1 VKLTQASLNN
11 RVAVAVGVLLVAI
24 FGYISLTKLPVQL
37 VPNVERPAIGVNT
50 SWRGAA
56 PEEIES
62 EIIEPQEK
70 VFQGL
75 PGLTQMSST
84 ASSGGAGIVLEFS
97 SDMDM
102 QRALVE
108 VINRLNQVPTYPVDA
123 TEPTINL
130 GAARFGG
137 SPIAWFTFNLLEGN
151 NKDIATYQDFVN
163 DNIVPRIEQIKGV
176 TGVRSFGGRPYEL
189 RITFDPFK
197 AATLGIDLTQFT
209 NLNSAFSNVSAGTK
223 DVGKRKYTIRYEGKY
238 DASNLAEM
246 ILQWRDGKPIYLRD
260 VAEIKMQMQDKS
272 GSITRNGIPAIM
284 LNVIP
289 EAGVNILDVM
299 NQLKSTIKEMQLGLL
314 KDNGLSVKQVYD
326 ETVYTKSSISMV
338 QNNLLLGMFLAIAIL
353 WFFLKRAIPALIV
366 AIAIP
371 ISLLA
376 SFIAMDILGRSLN
389 IISLAGL
396 AFATGMVLDAAIVV
410 LENIIRQR
418 EKGLKATAASL
429 IGTTQV
435 WAALLASTATTVA
448 IFLPIIFLKDESG
461 QLFADLAVTI
471 SVSIVVSLI
480 VAVTVLP
487 AAASKWIKDENFED
501 HHYHWWEGVAGF
513 ISKITNTKTKQISW
527 ILVLTI
533 VPMLIA
539 YLIVPPADYLPAGKR
554 NQSFGFLLPQPGLS
568 VESAQEDLV
577 DVIVA
582 RMQPYVDG
590 DKQPKVNS
598 YFLGLFGQGAF
609 FGVSAENPDEV
620 DQLLNIINQ
629 EVIKDLPDTFGF
641 TRRAS
646 IFRGIGGARQI
657 NVDLQGPDFERI
669 LDVGK
674 AAFGKIQQLIPA
686 AQVRPSPSL
695 EYGEPELRIKPNDRA
710 LAEAGWN
717 RGQLAGIIRSLGNG
731 NFVGE
736 YFNGTRRYNVI
747 MRNDTWLTPEEFK
760 DVPLYTA
767 SDEILALGDLASIT
781 RTAGPSQIARLER
794 LRTLTLQVTLPDEVP
809 LESGMDILQKELT
822 PMLKEMMPE
831 NSVVN
836 YRGTA
841 ESLTIALKSLTTSF
855 LLAIIIL
862 YLLISAMFQSFKDSL
877 LVIATIPM
885 ATVGGILAIR
895 IMNLAV
901 GQQMDLLTMIGF
913 IILLGLVVNNA
924 ILLVDR
930 ARMAQKDGMSR
941 DEAVK
946 NAVLLR
952 IRPILMSTLTSI
964 FGMLPLLLIPG
975 SGTELYRGL
984 AAVIVGGMF
993 LSTLFTL
1000 ILLPSLLKLFS
1011 NGKNLNKSND
1021 DNGNDLNRIEINKVE
1036 NLQYETQ

>member
-1 VKLTQASLNN
+1 MQLTQASLKN
-11 RVAVAVGVLLVAI
+11 RVAVAVAVLLIAI
-24 FGYISLTKLPVQL
+24 FGYISLTKLPIQL
-37 VPNVERPAIGVNT
+37 APNVERPAIGIST

-56 PEEIES
+56 PQEIES
-62 EIIEPQEK
+62 EILEPQEK

-75 PGLTQMSST
+75 PGLTQM
-84 ASSGGAGIVLEFS
+84 ASSANSGSGSITLEFV

-108 VINRLNQVPTYPVDA
+108 VINRLNQVPAYPVDA
-123 TEPTINL
+123 TEPTVNL
-130 GAARFGG
+130 GAKRFGG
-137 SPIAWFTFNLLEGN
+137 NPIAWFSFTPLAN
-151 NKDIATYQDFVN
+151 NSKDIATYQDFIA
-163 DNIVPRIEQIKGV
+163 DNVVPKVEQINGV
-176 TGVRSFGGRPYEL
+176 TAVNAFGGRPYEL
-189 RITFDPFK
+189 RITFDPFR
-197 AATLGIDLTQFT
+197 AAALGVDLTSFA
-209 NLNSAFSNVSAGTK
+209 NLNGAFRNVSAGSK

-238 DASNLAEM
+238 QPSDLANM

-260 VAEIKMQMQDKS
+260 VAEIKLQMMDVM
-272 GSITRNGIPAIM
+272 GSITQNGSAALVM
-284 LNVIP
+284 NVIP
-289 EAGVNILDVM
+289 ESGVNVLDVM
-299 NQLKSTIKEMQLGLL
+299 TKLKVTIAELKEGLL
-314 KDNGLSVKQVYD
+314 KDNGLKIEQLYD
-326 ETVYTKSSISMV
+326 ETIYTKSSISMV
-338 QNNLLLGMFLAIAIL
+338 QNNLLLGMFLAIAVL

-366 AIAIP
+366 ALAIP
-371 ISLLA
+371 ICLLA

-471 SVSIVVSLI
+471 SVSIIVSLI

-487 AAASKWIKDENFED
+487 AAASKWIKDDRFHD
-501 HHYHWWEGVAGF
+501 AHYHWWESVADY
-513 ISKITNTKTKQISW
+513 ISSITNSKKKQVSW
-527 ILVLTI
+527 VLILTL
-533 VPMLIA
+533 VPMLVA
-539 YLIVPPADYLPAGKR
+539 YSIIPPADYLPSGKR

-568 VESAQEDLV
+568 VKSAREDLV
-577 DVIVA
+577 NVIKE

-590 DKQPKVNS
+590 TKQPKVKN

-609 FGVSAENPDEV
+609 LGVRAENTDEV
-620 DQLLNIINQ
+620 DQLLGIING
-629 EVIKDLPDTFGF
+629 EVLQNLPDTFGF
-641 TRRAS
+641 ARRAS

-657 NVDLQGPDFERI
+657 NVDLQGGDYEKL

-674 AAFGKIQQLIPA
+674 AAFGKISQLIPK
-686 AQVRPSPSL
+686 AQIRPSPSL
-695 EYGEPELRIKPNDRA
+695 EYGQPELQLKPNDRA
-710 LAEAGWN
+710 LAEAGWT
-717 RGQLAGIIRSLGNG
+717 RSQLSGIVRSLGSG

-736 YFNGTRRYNVI
+736 YFNGSRRYNVI
-747 MRNDTWLTPEEFK
+747 LRNDEWLTPEELAH
-760 DVPLYTA
+760 VPLYTA
-767 SDEILALGDLASIT
+767 SGEILALGDLASIK
-781 RTAGPSQIARLER
+781 RTAGPSQIQRLER
-794 LRTLTLQVTLPDEVP
+794 LRTLTLQVTLPDDVA
-809 LESGMDILQKELT
+809 LEDGMNILQKELT
-822 PMLKEMMPE
+822 PMLKQMMPE
-831 NSVVN
+831 NSMIN

-841 ESLTIALKSLTTSF
+841 ESLTIALKSLTQSF
-855 LLAIIIL
+855 LLAIVIL

-877 LVIATIPM
+877 LVITTIPM
-885 ATVGGILAIR
+885 ATVGGILSIR
-895 IMNLAV
+895 IMEYYF
-901 GQQMDLLTMIGF
+901 GQKMDLLTMIGF

-930 ARMAQKDGMSR
+930 ARMAMKDGMAIN
-941 DEAVK
+941 DAVR

-984 AAVIVGGMF
+984 AGVIVGGMF
-993 LSTLFTL
+993 LSTIFTL

-1011 NGKNLNKSND
+1011 TEQNFMEQNNA
-1021 DNGNDLNRIEINKVE
+1021 
-1036 NLQYETQ
+1036 

>member
-1 VKLTQASLNN
+1 MQLTQASLKN
-11 RVAVAVGVLLVAI
+11 RVAVAVAVLLVAI
-24 FGYISLTKLPVQL
+24 FGYLSLVRLPIQL
-37 VPNVERPAIGVNT
+37 APNVERPAIGIST
-50 SWRGAA
+50 AWRGAA
-56 PEEIES
+56 PEEMES
-62 EIIEPQEK
+62 EILEPQEK

-75 PGLTQMSST
+75 PGLTQMSSS
-84 ASSGGAGIVLEFS
+84 ASSGSSNITLEFA

-108 VINRLNQVPTYPVDA
+108 VINRLNQVPSYPVDA
-123 TEPTINL
+123 TEPRVNL
-130 GAARFGG
+130 GASRFGG
-137 SPIAWFTFNLLEGN
+137 NPIAWFSFKLREDIDR
-151 NKDIATYQDFVN
+151 DIATYQDFVN
-163 DNIVPRIEQIKGV
+163 DNIVPRVEQIKGV
-176 TGVRSFGGRPYEL
+176 TAVSSFGGRPYEL

-197 AATLGIDLTQFT
+197 AATLGIDLTQFSD
-209 NLNSAFSNVSAGTK
+209 LGNSFRNVSAGSK

-238 DASNLAEM
+238 DASDLMDM
-246 ILQWRDGKPIYLRD
+246 ILQWRDGKPIYLKD
-260 VAEIKMQMQDKS
+260 VADVKMQMQDIT
-272 GSITRNGIPAIM
+272 GSITQNGESALV

-289 EAGVNILDVM
+289 EAGVNVLDVM
-299 NQLKSTIKEMQLGLL
+299 TELKATMKELEGGLL
-314 KDNGLSVKQVYD
+314 KDNGLVLRQLYD

-338 QNNLLLGMFLAIAIL
+338 QNNLLLGMFLAIVVL
-353 WFFLKRAIPALIV
+353 WYFLKRTIPALIV
-366 AIAIP
+366 ALAIP
-371 ISLLA
+371 ICLLA
-376 SFIAMDILGRSLN
+376 SFIAMEILGRSLN

-418 EKGLKATAASL
+418 EKGLKASAASL

-435 WAALLASTATTVA
+435 WAALMASTATTVA

-487 AAASKWIKDENFED
+487 AAASKWIKDDSFED
-501 HHYHWWEGVAGF
+501 HHYHWWEAVSSF
-513 ISKITNTKTKQISW
+513 ISRITNTRTKQVSW
-527 ILVLTI
+527 ILTLTI
-533 VPMLIA
+533 IPMLVA
-539 YLIVPPADYLPAGKR
+539 WLIIPPADYLPAGKR
-554 NQSFGFLLPQPGLS
+554 TQSFGFLLPQPGLS
-568 VESAQEDLV
+568 AASAKEDLV
-577 DVIVA
+577 EVIKE

-590 DKQPKVNS
+590 DKQPKVKN

-609 FGVSAENPDEV
+609 FGVQAENADEV
-620 DQLLNIINQ
+620 DELLGIVNSQVLTN
-629 EVIKDLPDTFGF
+629 LPDTFGF
-641 TRRAS
+641 ARRAS
-646 IFRGIGGARQI
+646 VFRGVGGARQI
-657 NVDLQGPDFERI
+657 NVDLQGGDFEK
-669 LDVGK
+669 LLEVGK
-674 AAFGKIQQLIPA
+674 AAFGKIREIIPK

-695 EYGEPELRIKPNDRA
+695 EYGEPELRLKPNDRA
-710 LAEAGWN
+710 LAEAGWS
-717 RGQLAGIIRSLGNG
+717 RGELSGVIRSLGNG

-736 YFNGTRRYNVI
+736 YFNGTRRFNVI
-747 MRNDTWLTPEEFK
+747 LRSDAWITPEELQN
-760 DVPLYTA
+760 VPLYTA
-767 SDEILALGDLASIT
+767 SNEILALGDLAEIT
-781 RTAGPSQIARLER
+781 RTAGPSQINRLDR
-794 LRTLTLQVTLPDEVP
+794 LRTLTLRVTLPDDVA
-809 LESGMDILQKELT
+809 LEEGMNLLDKELT
-822 PMLKEMMPE
+822 PMLKSMLPAD
-831 NSVVN
+831 SVIN

-841 ESLTIALKSLTTSF
+841 ESLTIALKSLTDSF

-877 LVIATIPM
+877 LVITTIPM
-885 ATVGGILAIR
+885 ATVGGILGIR
-895 IMNLAV
+895 IMDMAV

-930 ARMAQKDGMSR
+930 ARKAQADGMSR

-1011 NGKNLNKSND
+1011 NEVAAE
-1021 DNGNDLNRIEINKVE
+1021 NDLTTKDLTDMELKNV
-1036 NLQYETQ
+1036 

>member
-1 VKLTQASLNN
+1 MQLTQASLKN
-11 RVAVAVGVLLVAI
+11 RVAVAVAVLLIAI
-24 FGYISLTKLPVQL
+24 FGYISLTKLPIQL
-37 VPNVERPAIGVNT
+37 APNVERPAIGISTN
-50 SWRGAA
+50 WRGAA
-56 PEEIES
+56 PQEIES
-62 EIIEPQEK
+62 EILEPQEK

-75 PGLTQMSST
+75 PGLTQM
-84 ASSGGAGIVLEFS
+84 ASSANSGSGSITLEFV

-108 VINRLNQVPTYPVDA
+108 VINRLNQVPAYPVDA
-123 TEPTINL
+123 TEPTVNL
-130 GAARFGG
+130 GAKRFGG
-137 SPIAWFTFNLLEGN
+137 NPIAWFSFTPLAN
-151 NKDIATYQDFVN
+151 NTKDIATYQDFIA
-163 DNIVPRIEQIKGV
+163 DNVVPKIEQINGV
-176 TGVRSFGGRPYEL
+176 TAVNAFGGRPYEL

-197 AATLGIDLTQFT
+197 AATLGLDLTSFA
-209 NLNSAFSNVSAGTK
+209 NLNGAFRNVSAGTK

-238 DASNLAEM
+238 NPDDLADM

-260 VAEIKMQMQDKS
+260 VAEIKLQMMDVM
-272 GSITRNGIPAIM
+272 GSITQSGSAALVM
-284 LNVIP
+284 NVIP
-289 EAGVNILDVM
+289 ESGVNVLDVM
-299 NQLKSTIKEMQLGLL
+299 TKLKATIAELKDGLL
-314 KDNGLSVKQVYD
+314 KDNGLNIAQLYD
-326 ETVYTKSSISMV
+326 ETIYTKSSISMV
-338 QNNLLLGMFLAIAIL
+338 QNNLLLGMFLAIAVL

-366 AIAIP
+366 ALAIP
-371 ISLLA
+371 ICLLA
-376 SFIAMDILGRSLN
+376 SFIAMEILGRSLN

-410 LENIIRQR
+410 LENIVRQR

-471 SVSIVVSLI
+471 SVSIIVSLL

-487 AAASKWIKDENFED
+487 AAASKWIKEDNFD
-501 HHYHWWEGVAGF
+501 DVHYHWWQSVANF
-513 ISKITNTKTKQISW
+513 ISKITNTRSKQISW
-527 ILVLTI
+527 ILALT
-533 VPMLIA
+533 LIPTVVA
-539 YLIVPPADYLPAGKR
+539 YSIIPPADYLPSGKR

-568 VESAQEDLV
+568 VKSAQEDLV
-577 DVIVA
+577 NVIKE

-590 DKQPKVNS
+590 TKQPKVKN

-609 FGVSAENPDEV
+609 LGVRAENTDEV
-620 DQLLNIINQ
+620 DELLKIVNSQILQN
-629 EVIKDLPDTFGF
+629 LPDTFGF
-641 TRRAS
+641 ARRAS

-657 NVDLQGPDFERI
+657 NVDLQGGDYEKL

-674 AAFGKIQQLIPA
+674 AAFGKISQLIPK
-686 AQVRPSPSL
+686 AQIRPSPSL
-695 EYGEPELRIKPNDRA
+695 EYGQPELQLKPNDRA
-710 LAEAGWN
+710 LAQAGWT
-717 RGQLAGIIRSLGNG
+717 RADLSGIVRSLGNG

-747 MRNDTWLTPEEFK
+747 LRNDKWLTPEEFAN
-760 DVPLYTA
+760 VPLYTA
-767 SDEILALGDLASIT
+767 SGEILALGDLATIK
-781 RTAGPSQIARLER
+781 RTAGPSQIQRLER
-794 LRTLTLQVTLPDEVP
+794 LRTLTLQVTLPDDVA
-809 LESGMDILQKELT
+809 LEQGMNILQQELT

-831 NSVVN
+831 NSLIN

-841 ESLTIALKSLTTSF
+841 ESLTIALKSLTQSF
-855 LLAIIIL
+855 LLAIVIL

-885 ATVGGILAIR
+885 ATVGGVVAIR
-895 IMNLAV
+895 IMDLAV

-930 ARMAQKDGMSR
+930 ARMAVKDGMAIA
-941 DEAVK
+941 DAVK

-952 IRPILMSTLTSI
+952 IRPILMSTMTSI

-984 AAVIVGGMF
+984 AGVIVGGML
-993 LSTLFTL
+993 LSTVFTL

-1011 NGKNLNKSND
+1011 TEQNLMRKID
-1021 DNGNDLNRIEINKVE
+1021 A
-1036 NLQYETQ
+1036 

>member
-1 VKLTQASLNN
+1 MQLTQASLKN
-11 RVAVAVGVLLVAI
+11 RVAVAVAVLLIAI
-24 FGYISLTKLPVQL
+24 FGYISLTKLPIQL
-37 VPNVERPAIGVNT
+37 APNVERPAIGISTN
-50 SWRGAA
+50 WRGAA
-56 PEEIES
+56 PQEIES
-62 EIIEPQEK
+62 EILEPQEK

-75 PGLTQMSST
+75 PGLTQM
-84 ASSGGAGIVLEFS
+84 ASSANSGSGSITLEFV

-108 VINRLNQVPTYPVDA
+108 VINRLNQVPAYPVDA
-123 TEPTINL
+123 TEPTVNL
-130 GAARFGG
+130 GAKRFGG
-137 SPIAWFTFNLLEGN
+137 NPIAWFSFTPLAN
-151 NKDIATYQDFVN
+151 NTKDIATYQDFIA
-163 DNIVPRIEQIKGV
+163 DNVVPKIEQINGV
-176 TGVRSFGGRPYEL
+176 TAVNAFGGRPYEL

-197 AATLGIDLTQFT
+197 AATLGLDLTSFA
-209 NLNSAFSNVSAGTK
+209 NLNGAFRNVSAGTK

-238 DASNLAEM
+238 NPDDLADM
-246 ILQWRDGKPIYLRD
+246 ILQWRDGRPIYLRD
-260 VAEIKMQMQDKS
+260 VAEIKLQMMDVM
-272 GSITRNGIPAIM
+272 GSITQSGSAALVM
-284 LNVIP
+284 NVIP
-289 EAGVNILDVM
+289 ESGVNVLDVM
-299 NQLKSTIKEMQLGLL
+299 TKLKATIAELKDGLL
-314 KDNGLSVKQVYD
+314 KDNGLNIAQLYD
-326 ETVYTKSSISMV
+326 ETIYTKSSISMV
-338 QNNLLLGMFLAIAIL
+338 QNNLLLGMFLAIAVL

-366 AIAIP
+366 ALAIP
-371 ISLLA
+371 ICLLA
-376 SFIAMDILGRSLN
+376 SFIAMEILGRSLN

-410 LENIIRQR
+410 LENIVRQR

-471 SVSIVVSLI
+471 SVSIIVSLL

-487 AAASKWIKDENFED
+487 AAASKWIKEDNFD
-501 HHYHWWEGVAGF
+501 DVHYHWWQSVADF
-513 ISKITNTKTKQISW
+513 ISKITNTRSKQISW
-527 ILVLTI
+527 ILALT
-533 VPMLIA
+533 LIPTVVA
-539 YLIVPPADYLPAGKR
+539 YSIIPPADYLPSGKR

-568 VESAQEDLV
+568 VKSAQEDLV
-577 DVIVA
+577 NVIKE

-590 DKQPKVNS
+590 TKQPKVKN

-609 FGVSAENPDEV
+609 LGVRAENTDEV
-620 DQLLNIINQ
+620 DELLKIVNSQILQN
-629 EVIKDLPDTFGF
+629 LPDTFGF
-641 TRRAS
+641 ARRAS

-657 NVDLQGPDFERI
+657 NVDLQGGDYEKL

-674 AAFGKIQQLIPA
+674 AAFGKISQLIPK
-686 AQVRPSPSL
+686 AQIRPSPSL
-695 EYGEPELRIKPNDRA
+695 EYGQPELQLKPNDRA
-710 LAEAGWN
+710 LAQAGWT
-717 RGQLAGIIRSLGNG
+717 RADLSGIVRSLGNG

-747 MRNDTWLTPEEFK
+747 LRNDKWLTPEEFAN
-760 DVPLYTA
+760 VPLYTA
-767 SDEILALGDLASIT
+767 SGEILALGDLATIK
-781 RTAGPSQIARLER
+781 RTAGPSQIQRLER
-794 LRTLTLQVTLPDEVP
+794 LRTLTLQVTLPDDVA
-809 LESGMDILQKELT
+809 LEQGMNILQQELT

-831 NSVVN
+831 NSLIN

-841 ESLTIALKSLTTSF
+841 ESLTIALKSLTQSF
-855 LLAIIIL
+855 LLAIVIL

-885 ATVGGILAIR
+885 ATVGGVVAIR
-895 IMNLAV
+895 IMDLAV

-930 ARMAQKDGMSR
+930 ARMAVKDGMAIA
-941 DEAVK
+941 DAVK

-952 IRPILMSTLTSI
+952 IRPILMSTMTSI

-984 AAVIVGGMF
+984 AGVIVGGML
-993 LSTLFTL
+993 LSTVFTL

-1011 NGKNLNKSND
+1011 TEQNLMRKID
-1021 DNGNDLNRIEINKVE
+1021 A
-1036 NLQYETQ
+1036 

>member
-1 VKLTQASLNN
+1 MQLTQASLKN
-11 RVAVAVGVLLVAI
+11 RVAVAVAVLLVAI
-24 FGYISLTKLPVQL
+24 FGYISLTKLPIQL
-37 VPNVERPAIGVNT
+37 APNVERPAIGINT

-62 EIIEPQEK
+62 EILEPQEK

-84 ASSGGAGIVLEFS
+84 ASPGGAGIVLEFS

-108 VINRLNQVPTYPVDA
+108 VINRLNQVPAYPVDA
-123 TEPTINL
+123 TEPRVNL
-130 GAARFGG
+130 GAQRFGG
-137 SPIAWFTFNLLEGN
+137 SPIAWFTFNLMEGN
-151 NKDIATYQDFVN
+151 NKDIATYQDFVD
-163 DNIVPRIEQIKGV
+163 DNIVPKIEQINGV
-176 TGVRSFGGRPYEL
+176 TAVRSFGGRPYEL

-197 AATLGIDLTQFT
+197 AATLGVDITQFA
-209 NLNSAFSNVSAGTK
+209 NLNNAFRNVSAGTK

-238 DASNLAEM
+238 DATDLTDM

-260 VAEIKMQMQDKS
+260 VANVEMHMQDLS
-272 GSITRNGIPAIM
+272 GSIIRNGAPAIM

-299 NQLKSTIKEMQLGLL
+299 DQLKSTVEELKTGLL
-314 KDNGLSVKQVYD
+314 KDNGLTVRQVYD
-326 ETVYTKSSISMV
+326 ETIYTKSSISMV
-338 QNNLLLGMFLAIAIL
+338 KNNLLLGMFLAIVVL
-353 WFFLKRAIPALIV
+353 WYFLKRAIPALIV

-371 ISLLA
+371 VCLLT
-376 SFIAMDILGRSLN
+376 SFIAMEILGRSLN

-418 EKGLKATAASL
+418 EKGLKASAASL
-429 IGTTQV
+429 IGTSQV
-435 WAALLASTATTVA
+435 WGALLASTTTTVA

-487 AAASKWIKDENFED
+487 AAASKWIKEDSFED
-501 HHYHWWEGVAGF
+501 QHYHWWENVSDF
-513 ISKITNTKTKQISW
+513 ISKITSSKSKQITW
-527 ILVLTI
+527 ILLLTI
-533 VPMLIA
+533 VPMLVA
-539 YLIVPPADYLPAGKR
+539 YLIVPPADYLPSGKR

-568 VESAQEDLV
+568 AESAQKDLV
-577 DVIVA
+577 DVIKK
-582 RMQPYVDG
+582 RIQPYLDG
-590 DKQPKVNS
+590 DKQPKVRD

-609 FGVSAENPDEV
+609 FGVNAENPDEL
-620 DQLLNIINQ
+620 DQLIDIIQ
-629 EVIKDLPDTFGF
+629 SQVLADLPDTIGF
-641 TRRAS
+641 ISRAS
-646 IFRGIGGARQI
+646 IFRGVGGARQI

-674 AAFGKIQQLIPA
+674 AAFGKIQQLIPQA
-686 AQVRPSPSL
+686 RIRPSPSL
-695 EYGEPELRIKPNDRA
+695 EFGEPELRIKPNDRA
-710 LAEAGWN
+710 LAEAGWS
-717 RGQLAGIIRSLGNG
+717 RDQLSSIVRSLGNG

-747 MRNDTWLTPEEFK
+747 LRNDKWLTPEEFK

-767 SDEILALGDLASIT
+767 SGEILALGDLAEIT
-781 RTAGPSQIARLER
+781 RTAGPSQIARLDR
-794 LRTLTLQVTLPDEVP
+794 LRTLTLQVTLPDELA
-809 LESGMDILQKELT
+809 LETGMKVLEEGLA
-822 PMLKEMMPE
+822 PMLKEMMPD

-841 ESLTIALKSLTTSF
+841 ESLTIALKSLTNSF

-862 YLLISAMFQSFKDSL
+862 YLLISALFQSFKDSL
-877 LVIATIPM
+877 LVITTIPM
-885 ATVGGILAIR
+885 ATVGGIIAIR
-895 IMNLAV
+895 IMDLAI

-930 ARMAQKDGMSR
+930 ARMAVADGMNL
-941 DEAVK
+941 DDAVK

-984 AAVIVGGMF
+984 AGVIVGGM
-993 LSTLFTL
+993 LMSTLFTL

-1011 NGKNLNKSND
+1011 SD
-1021 DNGNDLNRIEINKVE
+1021 SSDM
-1036 NLQYETQ
+1036 ETT

>member
-1 VKLTQASLNN
+1 MQLTQASLSN

-24 FGYISLTKLPVQL
+24 FGYISLTKLPIQL
-37 VPNVERPAIGVNT
+37 APNVERPAIGIST

-62 EIIEPQEK
+62 EILEPQEK

-75 PGLTQMSST
+75 PGLTQMSSS
-84 ASSGGAGIVLEFS
+84 ASPGNANIVLEFS
-97 SDMDM
+97 ADMDM

-123 TEPTINL
+123 TEPRINL
-130 GAARFGG
+130 GASRFGG
-137 SPIAWFTFNLLEGN
+137 TPIAWFSFNLAQGN
-151 NKDIATYQDFVN
+151 NQDIATYQDFIN
-163 DNIVPRIEQIKGV
+163 DNVVPKIEQIKGV
-176 TGVRSFGGRPYEL
+176 TKVSAFGGRPHEL

-197 AATLGIDLTQFT
+197 AATLGLDLTQFA
-209 NLNSAFSNVSAGTK
+209 NLNNAFRNVSAGTK

-238 DASNLAEM
+238 DASNLADM

-260 VAEIKMQMQDKS
+260 VAEIKLQMQDVT
-272 GSITRNGIPAIM
+272 GSITRNGRPGLAM
-284 LNVIP
+284 NVIP
-289 EAGVNILDVM
+289 EAGVNVLDVM
-299 NQLKSTIKEMQLGLL
+299 ELLKSTIKDLDEGLL
-314 KDNGLSVKQVYD
+314 KDNGLTIQQIYD
-326 ETVYTKSSISMV
+326 ETVYTQSSISMV
-338 QNNLLLGMFLAIAIL
+338 KNNLLLGMFLAIGIL
-353 WFFLKRAIPALIV
+353 WFFLKRPIPAFIV

-371 ISLLA
+371 ICLLA
-376 SFIAMDILGRSLN
+376 SFIAMEILGRSLN

-418 EKGLKATAASL
+418 EKGLKSTAASL
-429 IGTTQV
+429 VGTTQV
-435 WAALLASTATTVA
+435 WGALLASTATTVA

-487 AAASKWIKDENFED
+487 AAASKWIKEDSFED
-501 HHYHWWEGVAGF
+501 HHYHWWESVAEF
-513 ISKITNTKTKQISW
+513 ISKITNTRTKQISW
-527 ILVLTI
+527 ILTLTI
-533 VPMLIA
+533 VPLLVA
-539 YLIVPPADYLPAGKR
+539 YSIVPPADYLPSGKR

-577 DVIVA
+577 DVIKK

-590 DKQPKVNS
+590 EKQPKVEN

-609 FGVSAENPDEV
+609 FGVNADDPDEV
-620 DQLLNIINQ
+620 DELLQIINSK
-629 EVIKDLPDTFGF
+629 ILKDLPDTFGF
-641 TRRAS
+641 ARRAS

-657 NVDLQGPDFERI
+657 NVDLQGGDFERI
-669 LDVGK
+669 LEVGK
-674 AAFGKIQQLIPA
+674 AAFGKIQQLIPN

-695 EYGEPELRIKPNDRA
+695 EYGEPELRLKPNDRA
-710 LAEAGWN
+710 LAEAGWT
-717 RGQLAGIIRSLGNG
+717 RSQLSGIVRSLGNG

-736 YFNGTRRYNVI
+736 YFNGTRRFNVI
-747 MRNDTWLTPEEFK
+747 LRNDKWLTPEDFR
-760 DVPLYTA
+760 DVPLYAA
-767 SDEILALGDLASIT
+767 SGEIMALGDLASIT
-781 RTAGPSQIARLER
+781 RTAGPSQIARLDR
-794 LRTLTLQVTLPDEVP
+794 LRTLTLQVSLPDEVP
-809 LESGMDILQKELT
+809 LESAMQLLKDELS
-822 PMLKEMMPE
+822 PMLKSMMPE
-831 NSVVN
+831 NSMVN

-841 ESLTIALKSLTTSF
+841 ESLTIALKSLTNSF

-862 YLLISAMFQSFKDSL
+862 YLLISALFQSFRDSL
-877 LVIATIPM
+877 LVITTIPM
-885 ATVGGILAIR
+885 ATVGGVLAIR
-895 IMNLAV
+895 LMDMAV

-930 ARMAQKDGMSR
+930 ARMAQADGLNR

-964 FGMLPLLLIPG
+964 FGMLPLLIIPG

-984 AAVIVGGMF
+984 AAVIVGGML

-1011 NGKNLNKSND
+1011 RDSKHT
-1021 DNGNDLNRIEINKVE
+1021 DLE
-1036 NLQYETQ
+1036 NVQT

>member
-1 VKLTQASLNN
+1 MQLTQASLKN
-11 RVAVAVGVLLVAI
+11 RVAVAVAVLLVAI
-24 FGYISLTKLPVQL
+24 FGYLSLVRLPIQL
-37 VPNVERPAIGVNT
+37 APNVERPAIGIST
-50 SWRGAA
+50 AWRGAA
-56 PEEIES
+56 PEEMES
-62 EIIEPQEK
+62 EILEPQEK

-75 PGLTQMSST
+75 PGLTQMSSS
-84 ASSGGAGIVLEFS
+84 ASSGSSNITLEFA

-108 VINRLNQVPTYPVDA
+108 VINRLNQVPSYPVDA
-123 TEPTINL
+123 TEPRVNL
-130 GAARFGG
+130 GASRFGG
-137 SPIAWFTFNLLEGN
+137 NPIAWFSFKLREDIDR
-151 NKDIATYQDFVN
+151 DIATYQDFVN
-163 DNIVPRIEQIKGV
+163 DNIVPRVEQIKGV
-176 TGVRSFGGRPYEL
+176 TAVSSFGGRPYEL

-197 AATLGIDLTQFT
+197 AATLGIDLTQFSD
-209 NLNSAFSNVSAGTK
+209 LGNSFRNVSAGSK

-238 DASNLAEM
+238 DASDLMDM
-246 ILQWRDGKPIYLRD
+246 ILQWRDGKPIYLKD
-260 VAEIKMQMQDKS
+260 VADVKMQMQDIT
-272 GSITRNGIPAIM
+272 GSITQNGESALV

-289 EAGVNILDVM
+289 EAGVNVLDVM
-299 NQLKSTIKEMQLGLL
+299 TELKATMKELEGGLL
-314 KDNGLSVKQVYD
+314 KDNGLVLRQLYD

-338 QNNLLLGMFLAIAIL
+338 QNNLLLGMFLAIVVL
-353 WFFLKRAIPALIV
+353 WYFLKRTIPALIV
-366 AIAIP
+366 ALAIP
-371 ISLLA
+371 ICLLA
-376 SFIAMDILGRSLN
+376 SFIAMEILGRSLN

-418 EKGLKATAASL
+418 EKGLKASAASL

-435 WAALLASTATTVA
+435 WAALMASTATTVA

-487 AAASKWIKDENFED
+487 AAASKWIKDDSFED
-501 HHYHWWEGVAGF
+501 HHYHWWEAVSSF
-513 ISKITNTKTKQISW
+513 ISRITNTRTKQVSW
-527 ILVLTI
+527 ILTLTI
-533 VPMLIA
+533 IPMLVA
-539 YLIVPPADYLPAGKR
+539 WLIIPPADYLPAGKR
-554 NQSFGFLLPQPGLS
+554 TQSFGFLLPQPGLS
-568 VESAQEDLV
+568 AASAKEDLV
-577 DVIVA
+577 EVIKE

-590 DKQPKVNS
+590 DKQPKVKN

-609 FGVSAENPDEV
+609 FGVQAENADEV
-620 DQLLNIINQ
+620 DELLGIVNSQVLTN
-629 EVIKDLPDTFGF
+629 LPDTFGF
-641 TRRAS
+641 ARRAS
-646 IFRGIGGARQI
+646 VFRGVGGARQI
-657 NVDLQGPDFERI
+657 NVDLQGGDFEK
-669 LDVGK
+669 LLEVGK
-674 AAFGKIQQLIPA
+674 AAFGKIREIIPK

-695 EYGEPELRIKPNDRA
+695 EYGEPELRLKPNDRA
-710 LAEAGWN
+710 LAEAGWS
-717 RGQLAGIIRSLGNG
+717 RGELSGGIRSLGNG

-736 YFNGTRRYNVI
+736 YFNGTRRFNVI
-747 MRNDTWLTPEEFK
+747 LRSDAWITPEELQN
-760 DVPLYTA
+760 VPLYTA
-767 SDEILALGDLASIT
+767 SNEILALGDLAEIT
-781 RTAGPSQIARLER
+781 RTAGPSQINRLDR
-794 LRTLTLQVTLPDEVP
+794 LRTLTLRVTLPDDVA
-809 LESGMDILQKELT
+809 LEEGMNLLDKELT
-822 PMLKEMMPE
+822 PMLKSMLPAD
-831 NSVVN
+831 SVIN

-841 ESLTIALKSLTTSF
+841 ESLTIALKSLTDSF

-877 LVIATIPM
+877 LVITTIPM
-885 ATVGGILAIR
+885 ATVGGILGIR
-895 IMNLAV
+895 IMDMAV

-930 ARMAQKDGMSR
+930 ARKAQADGMSR

-1011 NGKNLNKSND
+1011 NEVAAE
-1021 DNGNDLNRIEINKVE
+1021 NDLTTKDLTDMELKNV
-1036 NLQYETQ
+1036 

>member
-1 VKLTQASLNN
+1 MKLTQASLKN

-24 FGYISLTKLPVQL
+24 FGYISLTKLPIQL
-37 VPNVERPAIGVNT
+37 APNVERPAIGVNT

-62 EIIEPQEK
+62 EILEPQEK

-84 ASSGGAGIVLEFS
+84 ASPGGAAIVLEFA

-108 VINRLNQVPTYPVDA
+108 VINRLNQVPAYPVDA
-123 TEPTINL
+123 TEPRVNL
-130 GAARFGG
+130 GASRFGG
-137 SPIAWFTFNLLEGN
+137 NPIAWFSFNLLPGN
-151 NKDIATYQDFVN
+151 SRDIATYQDFIN
-163 DNIVPRIEQIKGV
+163 DNVVPKVEQIKGV
-176 TGVRSFGGRPYEL
+176 TAVRSFGGRPYEL

-197 AATLGIDLTQFT
+197 AATLGVDLTQFA
-209 NLNSAFSNVSAGTK
+209 NLSSAFRNVSAGNK

-238 DASNLAEM
+238 DASDLSDM

-260 VAEIKMQMQDKS
+260 VANIQMQMQDIA
-272 GSITRNGIPAIM
+272 GSITQNGKSAIVM
-284 LNVIP
+284 NVIP
-289 EAGVNILDVM
+289 EAGVNVLDVM
-299 NQLKSTIKEMQLGLL
+299 NQLKATVKQMEQGLL
-314 KDNGLSVKQVYD
+314 KDNGLGIKQLYD
-326 ETVYTKSSISMV
+326 ETIYTKSSISMV
-338 QNNLLLGMFLAIAIL
+338 QNNLLLGMFLAIVIL

-371 ISLLA
+371 ICLLA
-376 SFIAMDILGRSLN
+376 SFIAMEILGRSLN

-487 AAASKWIKDENFED
+487 AAASKWIKDEKFDD
-501 HHYHWWEGVAGF
+501 HHYHWWENVAGF
-513 ISKITNTKTKQISW
+513 ISNITNTRKKQISW
-527 ILVLTI
+527 ILILTL
-533 VPMLIA
+533 VPILLA
-539 YLIVPPADYLPAGKR
+539 YSIIPPADYLPAGKR

-568 VESAQEDLV
+568 VKSAREDLV
-577 DVIVA
+577 NVIKE
-582 RMQPYVDG
+582 RLQPYVDG
-590 DKQPKVNS
+590 DKQPQVRN

-609 FGVSAENPDEV
+609 LGVRAINADEV
-620 DQLLNIINQ
+620 DRLLEIVNG
-629 EVIKDLPDTFGF
+629 EVLKDLPDTFGF
-641 TRRAS
+641 ARRAS

-657 NVDLQGPDFERI
+657 NVDLQGVDFEKI

-674 AAFGKIQQLIPA
+674 AAFGKIQQLIPK

-695 EYGEPELRIKPNDRA
+695 EYGEPELRLKPNDRA

-717 RGQLAGIIRSLGNG
+717 RGQLSSIIRSLGNG

-736 YFNGTRRYNVI
+736 YFNGTRRYNVVL
-747 MRNDTWLTPEEFK
+747 RNDDWLTPEQFK

-767 SDEILALGDLASIT
+767 SGEILALGDLTSIE
-781 RTAGPSQIARLER
+781 RTAGPSQIARLDR
-794 LRTLTLQVTLPDEVP
+794 LRTLTLQVTLPDDVP
-809 LESGMDILQKELT
+809 LEAGMNLLQKELT
-822 PMLKEMMPE
+822 PMLNEMMPE
-831 NSVVN
+831 NSMIN

-841 ESLTIALKSLTTSF
+841 ESLTIALKSLTNSF

-895 IMNLAV
+895 LMDMVV

-930 ARMAQKDGMSR
+930 ARMARADGMSR
-941 DEAVK
+941 EAAVK

-1000 ILLPSLLKLFS
+1000 ILLPSLLKLFTNDTIELEGIEFQNS
-1011 NGKNLNKSND
+1011 NKLNQAKQNKENY
-1021 DNGNDLNRIEINKVE
+1021 DNV
-1036 NLQYETQ
+1036 

>member
-1 VKLTQASLNN
+1 VQLTQASLKN
-11 RVAVAVGVLLVAI
+11 RVAVAVAVLLIAI
-24 FGYISLTKLPVQL
+24 FGYISLTKLPIQL
-37 VPNVERPAIGVNT
+37 APNVERPAIGISTN
-50 SWRGAA
+50 WRGAA
-56 PEEIES
+56 PQEIES
-62 EIIEPQEK
+62 EILEPQEK

-75 PGLTQMSST
+75 PGLTQM
-84 ASSGGAGIVLEFS
+84 ASSANSGSGSITLEFV

-108 VINRLNQVPTYPVDA
+108 VINRLNQVPAYPVDA
-123 TEPTINL
+123 TEPTVNL
-130 GAARFGG
+130 GAKRFGG
-137 SPIAWFTFNLLEGN
+137 NPIAWFSFTPLAN
-151 NKDIATYQDFVN
+151 NTKDIATYQDFIA
-163 DNIVPRIEQIKGV
+163 DNVVPKIEQINGV
-176 TGVRSFGGRPYEL
+176 TAVNAFGGRPYEL

-197 AATLGIDLTQFT
+197 AATLGLDLTSFANMNT
-209 NLNSAFSNVSAGTK
+209 AFRNVSAGTK

-238 DASNLAEM
+238 NPDDLADM

-260 VAEIKMQMQDKS
+260 VAEIKLQMMDVM
-272 GSITRNGIPAIM
+272 GSITQNGSAALVM
-284 LNVIP
+284 NVIP
-289 EAGVNILDVM
+289 ESGVNVLDVM
-299 NQLKSTIKEMQLGLL
+299 TKLKATIAELKRGLL
-314 KDNGLSVKQVYD
+314 KDNGLNIAQLYD
-326 ETVYTKSSISMV
+326 ETIYTNASINMV
-338 QNNLLLGMFLAIAIL
+338 QNNLLLGMFLAIAVL

-366 AIAIP
+366 ALAIP
-371 ISLLA
+371 ICLLA
-376 SFIAMDILGRSLN
+376 SFIAMEILGRSLN

-471 SVSIVVSLI
+471 SVSIIVSLL

-487 AAASKWIKDENFED
+487 AAASKWIKEDNFD
-501 HHYHWWEGVAGF
+501 DAHYHWWQSVADF
-513 ISKITNTKTKQISW
+513 ISKITNTRSKQISW
-527 ILVLTI
+527 ILALTLI
-533 VPMLIA
+533 PMVVA
-539 YLIVPPADYLPAGKR
+539 YSIIPPADYLPSGKR

-568 VESAQEDLV
+568 VKSAREDLV
-577 DVIVA
+577 NVIKE

-590 DKQPKVNS
+590 TKQPKVKN

-609 FGVSAENPDEV
+609 LGVRAENTDEV
-620 DQLLNIINQ
+620 DELLKIVNSQILQN
-629 EVIKDLPDTFGF
+629 LPDTFGF
-641 TRRAS
+641 ARRAS

-657 NVDLQGPDFERI
+657 NVDLQGGDYEKL

-674 AAFGKIQQLIPA
+674 AAFGKISQLIPK
-686 AQVRPSPSL
+686 AQIRPSPSL
-695 EYGEPELRIKPNDRA
+695 EYGQPELQLKPNDRA
-710 LAEAGWN
+710 LAQAGWT
-717 RGQLAGIIRSLGNG
+717 RADLSGIVRSLGNG

-747 MRNDTWLTPEEFK
+747 LRNDKWLTPEEFAN
-760 DVPLYTA
+760 VPLYTG
-767 SDEILALGDLASIT
+767 SGEVLALGDLASIK
-781 RTAGPSQIARLER
+781 RTAGPSQIQRLER
-794 LRTLTLQVTLPDEVP
+794 LRTLTLQVTLPDDLA
-809 LESGMDILQKELT
+809 LEQGMNILQQELT

-831 NSVVN
+831 NSMIN

-841 ESLTIALKSLTTSF
+841 ESLTIALKSLTQSF
-855 LLAIIIL
+855 LLAIVIL

-877 LVIATIPM
+877 LVITTIPM
-885 ATVGGILAIR
+885 ATVGGVAAIR
-895 IMNLAV
+895 IMDLAV

-930 ARMAQKDGMSR
+930 ARMAVKDGMAIA
-941 DEAVK
+941 DAVK

-975 SGTELYRGL
+975 SGAELYRGL
-984 AAVIVGGMF
+984 AGVIVGGMF
-993 LSTLFTL
+993 LSTIFTL

-1011 NGKNLNKSND
+1011 KEQNLMEKID
-1021 DNGNDLNRIEINKVE
+1021 A
-1036 NLQYETQ
+1036 

>member
-1 VKLTQASLNN
+1 MQLTQASLKN
-11 RVAVAVGVLLVAI
+11 RVAVAVAVLLVAI
-24 FGYISLTKLPVQL
+24 FGYISLTKLPIQL
-37 VPNVERPAIGVNT
+37 APNVERPAIGINT

-62 EIIEPQEK
+62 EILDPQEK

-75 PGLTQMSST
+75 PGLTQMSSS
-84 ASSGGAGIVLEFS
+84 ASSGSGGIVLEFAA
-97 SDMDM
+97 DMDM

-108 VINRLNQVPTYPVDA
+108 VINRLNQVPAYPVDA
-123 TEPTINL
+123 TEPTVNL
-130 GAARFGG
+130 GASRFGG
-137 SPIAWFTFNLLEGN
+137 NPIAWFSFKAALGN
-151 NKDIATYQDFVN
+151 ERDIATYQDFIS
-163 DNIVPRIEQIKGV
+163 DNVVPKVEQIKGV
-176 TGVRSFGGRPYEL
+176 TAVNAFGGRPYEL

-197 AATLGIDLTQFT
+197 AATLGIDMAQFS
-209 NLNSAFSNVSAGTK
+209 NLGDSFRNVSAGSK

-238 DASNLAEM
+238 DASNLADM
-246 ILQWRDGKPIYLRD
+246 VLQWRDGKPIYLRD
-260 VAEIKMQMQDKS
+260 VAEIKMQMMDVS
-272 GSITRNGIPAIM
+272 GSITQNGSPAVVM
-284 LNVIP
+284 NVIP
-289 EAGVNILDVM
+289 EAGVNVLEVM
-299 NQLKSTIKEMQLGLL
+299 DKLKATVKELESGLL
-314 KDNGLSVKQVYD
+314 KNNGLTIRQLYD
-326 ETVYTKSSISMV
+326 ESVYTKSSISMV

-371 ISLLA
+371 ICLLA
-376 SFIAMDILGRSLN
+376 SFIAMEILGRSLN

-410 LENIIRQR
+410 LENIVRQR

-429 IGTTQV
+429 VGTTQV

-471 SVSIVVSLI
+471 SVSIVVSLF

-487 AAASKWIKDENFED
+487 AAASKWIKEDNFED

-513 ISKITNTKTKQISW
+513 ISNITDTKAKQVSW
-527 ILVLTI
+527 ILILTL
-533 VPMLIA
+533 VPMLVA
-539 YLIVPPADYLPAGKR
+539 YLIIPPADYLPAGKR

-568 VESAQEDLV
+568 VASAREDLV
-577 DVIVA
+577 EVIKA
-582 RMQPYVDG
+582 RLQPHVDG
-590 DKQPKVNS
+590 GKHPKIKN

-609 FGVSAENPDEV
+609 LGVQAENTDEV
-620 DQLLNIINQ
+620 EELLRIVNGQ
-629 EVIKDLPDTFGF
+629 VLKDLPDTFGGA
-641 TRRAS
+641 RRAS

-657 NVDLQGPDFERI
+657 NVDLQGGDFEKI

-674 AAFGKIQQLIPA
+674 AAFGKIQQLIPN

-695 EYGEPELRIKPNDRA
+695 EYGEPELSIKPNDRA
-710 LAEAGWN
+710 LAEAGWT
-717 RGQLAGIIRSLGNG
+717 RSQLSGIVRSLGNG

-736 YFNGTRRYNVI
+736 YFNGNRRYNVI
-747 MRNDTWLTPEEFK
+747 LRNDEWLTPEEFK

-767 SDEILALGDLASIT
+767 SGEIMALGDLAEIT
-781 RTAGPSQIARLER
+781 RTAGPSQIARLDR
-794 LRTLTLQVTLPDEVP
+794 LRTLTLQVTLPDDVA
-809 LESGMDILQKELT
+809 LEAGMNLLQKELT
-822 PMLKEMMPE
+822 PMLNQMMPE
-831 NSVVN
+831 NSIIN

-841 ESLTIALKSLTTSF
+841 ESLTIALKSLTNSF
-855 LLAIIIL
+855 LLAIVIL

-877 LVIATIPM
+877 LVITTIPM
-885 ATVGGILAIR
+885 ATVGGIIAIR
-895 IMNLAV
+895 LMDLAV

-930 ARMAQKDGMSR
+930 ARMAVADGMALN
-941 DEAVK
+941 DAVK

-984 AAVIVGGMF
+984 AGVIVGGMF

-1011 NGKNLNKSND
+1011 SDSSDMEL
-1021 DNGNDLNRIEINKVE
+1021 
-1036 NLQYETQ
+1036 T

>member
-1 VKLTQASLNN
+1 
-11 RVAVAVGVLLVAI
+11 VAVAVLLVAI
-24 FGYISLTKLPVQL
+24 FGYISLKKLPIQL
-37 VPNVERPAIGVNT
+37 APNVERPAIGINT
-50 SWRGAA
+50 AWRGAA
-56 PEEIES
+56 PQEIES
-62 EIIEPQEK
+62 EILEPQEK

-75 PGLTQMSST
+75 PGLTQMASSAT
-84 ASSGGAGIVLEFS
+84 SGGASITLEFAA
-97 SDMDM
+97 DMDM

-108 VINRLNQVPTYPVDA
+108 VINRLNQVPAYPVDA
-123 TEPTINL
+123 TEPTVNL
-130 GAARFGG
+130 GAKRFGG
-137 SPIAWFTFNLLEGN
+137 NPIAWFSFKPLADNK
-151 NKDIATYQDFVN
+151 KDIATYQDFIA
-163 DNIVPRIEQIKGV
+163 DNVVPRVEQISGV
-176 TGVRSFGGRPYEL
+176 TAVSAFGGRPYEL

-197 AATLGIDLTQFT
+197 AATLGLDLTTFA
-209 NLNSAFSNVSAGTK
+209 NLNGAFRNVSAGSK

-238 DASNLAEM
+238 NPNDLADM

-260 VAEIKMQMQDKS
+260 VAEIKMQMTDVA
-272 GSITRNGIPAIM
+272 GSITQNGHAALVM
-284 LNVIP
+284 NVIP
-289 EAGVNILDVM
+289 EAGVNVLDVM
-299 NQLKSTIKEMQLGLL
+299 DKLKATVADLQQGIL
-314 KDNGLSVKQVYD
+314 KDNGLSVEQLYD
-326 ETVYTKSSISMV
+326 ETIYTKSSISMV
-338 QNNLLLGMFLAIAIL
+338 KNNLLLGMFLAIAVL

-366 AIAIP
+366 ALAIP
-371 ISLLA
+371 ICLLA
-376 SFIAMDILGRSLN
+376 SFIAMEILGRSLN

-471 SVSIVVSLI
+471 SVSIIVSLI

-487 AAASKWIKDENFED
+487 AAASRWIKDDNFED
-501 HHYHWWEGVAGF
+501 LHYHWWEGAANF
-513 ISKITNTKTKQISW
+513 ITKITNSRSKQISW
-527 ILVLTI
+527 ILILTI
-533 VPMLIA
+533 VPMLVA

-568 VESAQEDLV
+568 VQSAREDLV
-577 DVIVA
+577 DVIKE

-590 DKQPKVNS
+590 TKQPKVKN
-598 YFLGLFGQGAF
+598 YFLGLFGSGAF
-609 FGVSAENPDEV
+609 LGVRAENTDEV
-620 DQLLNIINQ
+620 DQLLDIVNG
-629 EVIKDLPDTFGF
+629 EVLQNLPDTFGF
-641 TRRAS
+641 ARRAS

-657 NVDLQGPDFERI
+657 NVDLQGGDFEKL

-674 AAFGKIQQLIPA
+674 AAFGKISQLIPK
-686 AQVRPSPSL
+686 AQIRPSPSL
-695 EYGEPELRIKPNDRA
+695 EYGEPELHILPNDRA
-710 LAEAGWN
+710 LAEAGWS
-717 RGQLAGIIRSLGNG
+717 RSELSGIVRSLGNG

-747 MRNDTWLTPEEFK
+747 LRNDEWLTPEELEN
-760 DVPLYTA
+760 VPLYTA
-767 SDEILALGDLASIT
+767 SGDILALGDLAQIT
-781 RTAGPSQIARLER
+781 RTAGPSQIQRLDR
-794 LRTLTLQVTLPDEVP
+794 LRTLTLQVTLPDDVP
-809 LESGMDILQKELT
+809 LEQGMMTLQKELT
-822 PMLKEMMPE
+822 PMLKNMMPE
-831 NSVVN
+831 NSMIN

-841 ESLTIALKSLTTSF
+841 ESLTVALTSLTNSF
-855 LLAIIIL
+855 LLAIVIL

-877 LVIATIPM
+877 LVITTIPM
-885 ATVGGILAIR
+885 ATVGGVLAIR
-895 IMNLAV
+895 LMDLAV

-930 ARMAQKDGMSR
+930 ARMAIAGGMSLN
-941 DEAVK
+941 EAVK

-1011 NGKNLNKSND
+1011 KDRPL
-1021 DNGNDLNRIEINKVE
+1021 
-1036 NLQYETQ
+1036 ETQMESQDA

>member
-1 VKLTQASLNN
+1 MQLTQASLKN

-24 FGYISLTKLPVQL
+24 FGFISLTKLPIQL
-37 VPNVERPAIGVNT
+37 APNVDRPAIGINT

-62 EIIEPQEK
+62 EILEPQEK

-84 ASSGGAGIVLEFS
+84 ASPGGAGIVLEFS
-97 SDMDM
+97 NDTDM

-130 GAARFGG
+130 GAKRFGG
-137 SPIAWFTFNLLEGN
+137 SPIAWFTFNLLDGN
-151 NKDIATYQDFVN
+151 NKDIATYQDFIN
-163 DNIVPRIEQIKGV
+163 DNVVPKIEQISGV
-176 TGVRSFGGRPYEL
+176 TKVSSFGGRPYEL

-197 AATLGIDLTQFT
+197 AATLGIDLTQFA
-209 NLNSAFSNVSAGTK
+209 NLSGSFRNVSAGSK

-238 DASNLAEM
+238 TPLDLADM

-260 VAEIKMQMQDKS
+260 VADINMQMQDKS
-272 GSITRNGIPAIM
+272 GSIVRNGTPSIM
-284 LNVIP
+284 MNVIP
-289 EAGVNILDVM
+289 ETGVNVLDVM
-299 NQLKSTIKEMQLGLL
+299 QQLKLTVSELGLGLL

-338 QNNLLLGMFLAIAIL
+338 RNNLLLGMFLAIGIL
-353 WFFLKRAIPALIV
+353 WFFLKRPIPAFIV
-366 AIAIP
+366 ALAIP
-371 ISLLA
+371 ICLLA
-376 SFIAMDILGRSLN
+376 SFIAMEILGRSLN

-487 AAASKWIKDENFED
+487 AAASKWIRDDNFED
-501 HHYHWWEGVAGF
+501 HHYHWWEGVSDF
-513 ISKITNTKTKQISW
+513 ITNITNTKTKQISW
-527 ILVLTI
+527 IVGLTI

-554 NQSFGFLLPQPGLS
+554 NQSFGFILPQPGLS
-568 VESAQEDLV
+568 VKSAQEDLV
-577 DVIVA
+577 DVIKQ
-582 RMQPYVDG
+582 RIQPYVDG
-590 DKQPKVNS
+590 DKQPKVNE

-609 FGVSAENPDEV
+609 FGVNAENPAEV
-620 DQLLNIINQ
+620 DQLLEIINGQ
-629 EVIKDLPDTFGF
+629 VLKDLPDTFGA

-657 NVDLQGPDFERI
+657 NVDLQGPDFEKI

-674 AAFGKIQQLIPA
+674 AAFGKIQQLIPK

-695 EYGEPELRIKPNDRA
+695 EFGEPELRIKPNDRA

-717 RGQLAGIIRSLGNG
+717 RGQLSGIIRSLGNG

-747 MRNDTWLTPEEFK
+747 MRNDKWLTPEEFR

-767 SDEILALGDLASIT
+767 SGEILALGDLASIT

-794 LRTLTLQVTLPDEVP
+794 LRTLTLQVTLPDDIP
-809 LESGMDILQKELT
+809 LETGMNILQKELT
-822 PMLKEMMPE
+822 PMLTEMLPD

-841 ESLTIALKSLTTSF
+841 ESLTIALKSLTNSF

-877 LVIATIPM
+877 LVITTIPM

-895 IMNLAV
+895 IMDMAV

-930 ARMAQKDGMSR
+930 ARMAQADGMSR

-993 LSTLFTL
+993 LSALFTL

-1011 NGKNLNKSND
+1011 NDSTNMEL
-1021 DNGNDLNRIEINKVE
+1021 E
-1036 NLQYETQ
+1036 NV

>member
-1 VKLTQASLNN
+1 VQLTQASLSN
-11 RVAVAVGVLLVAI
+11 RVAVAVGVLLVGI
-24 FGYISLTKLPVQL
+24 FGYISLTKLPIQL
-37 VPNVERPAIGVNT
+37 APNVERPAIGIDT

-62 EIIEPQEK
+62 EILEPQEK

-84 ASSGGAGIVLEFS
+84 ASSGRASIVLEFS
-97 SDMDM
+97 ADMDM

-123 TEPTINL
+123 TEPTVNL

-137 SPIAWFTFNLLEGN
+137 SPIAWFTFKLLAGN
-151 NKDIATYQDFVN
+151 DSDIAIYQDFIN
-163 DNIVPRIEQIKGV
+163 DNIVPKIEQIKGV
-176 TGVRSFGGRPYEL
+176 TKINVFGGRPHEL

-197 AATLGIDLTQFT
+197 AATLGIDLTQFA
-209 NLNSAFSNVSAGTK
+209 NLGDSFRNVSAGSK

-238 DASNLAEM
+238 DASNLADM

-260 VAEIKMQMQDKS
+260 VADVKMQMQDKT
-272 GSITRNGIPAIM
+272 GSITRDGIPALM

-299 NQLKSTIKEMQLGLL
+299 NQLKSTVKGLEVGLL
-314 KDNGLSVKQVYD
+314 KDNGLSVKQTYD

-338 QNNLLLGMFLAIAIL
+338 RNNLLLGMFLAIIVL
-353 WFFLKRAIPALIV
+353 WYFLKRAIPALIV

-371 ISLLA
+371 VCLLA
-376 SFIAMDILGRSLN
+376 SFIAMEILGRSLN

-429 IGTTQV
+429 LGTTQV

-487 AAASKWIKDENFED
+487 AAASKWIKDDNFID
-501 HHYHWWEGVAGF
+501 HHYHWWESVSDLIA
-513 ISKITNTKTKQISW
+513 KITNTRKKQVSW
-527 ILVLTI
+527 ILVLTLL
-533 VPMLIA
+533 PMLVA
-539 YLIVPPADYLPAGKR
+539 YLIIPPADYLPSGNR
-554 NQSFGFLLPQPGLS
+554 DDTFGFLLPQPGLS
-568 VESAQEDLV
+568 VESGKEDLI
-577 DVIVA
+577 DVIKE
-582 RMQPYVDG
+582 RMRPYVDG
-590 DKQPKVNS
+590 EKQPQVKD
-598 YFLGLFGQGAF
+598 YFLGLFGSFAF
-609 FGVSAENPDEV
+609 FGFNANNSADLDKMLEIVNREI
-620 DQLLNIINQ
+620 LI
-629 EVIKDLPDTFGF
+629 DLPDTFGSA
-641 TRRAS
+641 RRIS

-674 AAFGKIQQLIPA
+674 AAFGKIQQLIPK
-686 AQVRPSPSL
+686 AQIRPSPSL
-695 EYGEPELRIKPNDRA
+695 EFGEPELRIKPNDRA
-710 LAEAGWN
+710 LAEVGWN
-717 RGQLAGIIRSLGNG
+717 RGQLSAVIRSLGNG

-747 MRNDTWLTPEEFK
+747 MRNDKWQTPEEFGNI
-760 DVPLYTA
+760 PLFTT
-767 SDEILALGDLASIT
+767 SGGIVALGDLASIT

-794 LRTLTLQVTLPDEVP
+794 LRTLTLQVTLPDDIP
-809 LESGMDILQKELT
+809 LASGIEILQEELT
-822 PMLKEMMPE
+822 PMLTEMMPE
-831 NSVVN
+831 NSVIN

-841 ESLTIALKSLTTSF
+841 ESLTIALKSLTNSF

-885 ATVGGILAIR
+885 ATVGGIIGIR
-895 IMNLAV
+895 LMDLAV

-930 ARMAQKDGMSR
+930 ARRAQADGMSR

-952 IRPILMSTLTSI
+952 IRPILMSTLTSV

-984 AAVIVGGMF
+984 ATVIVGGML

-1011 NGKNLNKSND
+1011 NNSVNDSTNLESRN
-1021 DNGNDLNRIEINKVE
+1021 V
-1036 NLQYETQ
+1036 

>member
-1 VKLTQASLNN
+1 MQLTQASLKN
-11 RVAVAVGVLLVAI
+11 RVAVAVAVLLIAI
-24 FGYISLTKLPVQL
+24 FGYISLTKLPIQL
-37 VPNVERPAIGVNT
+37 APNVERPAIGISTN
-50 SWRGAA
+50 WRGAA
-56 PEEIES
+56 PQEIES
-62 EIIEPQEK
+62 EILEPQEK

-75 PGLTQMSST
+75 PGLTQM
-84 ASSGGAGIVLEFS
+84 ASSANSGSGSITLEFV

-108 VINRLNQVPTYPVDA
+108 VINRLNQVPAYPVDA
-123 TEPTINL
+123 TEPTVNL
-130 GAARFGG
+130 GAKRFGG
-137 SPIAWFTFNLLEGN
+137 NPIAWFSFTPLAN
-151 NKDIATYQDFVN
+151 NTKDIATYQDFIA
-163 DNIVPRIEQIKGV
+163 DNVVPKIEQINGV
-176 TGVRSFGGRPYEL
+176 TAVNAFGGRPYEL

-197 AATLGIDLTQFT
+197 AATLGLDLTSFANMNT
-209 NLNSAFSNVSAGTK
+209 AFRNVSAGTK

-238 DASNLAEM
+238 NPDDLADM

-260 VAEIKMQMQDKS
+260 VAEIKLQMMDVM
-272 GSITRNGIPAIM
+272 GSITQNGSAALVM
-284 LNVIP
+284 NVIP
-289 EAGVNILDVM
+289 ESGVNVLDVM
-299 NQLKSTIKEMQLGLL
+299 TKLKATIAELKRGLL
-314 KDNGLSVKQVYD
+314 KDNGLNIAQLYD
-326 ETVYTKSSISMV
+326 ETIYTNASINMV
-338 QNNLLLGMFLAIAIL
+338 QNNLLLGMFLAIAVL

-366 AIAIP
+366 ALAIP
-371 ISLLA
+371 ICLLA
-376 SFIAMDILGRSLN
+376 SFIAMEILGRSLN

-471 SVSIVVSLI
+471 SVSIIVSLL

-487 AAASKWIKDENFED
+487 AAASKWIKEDNFD
-501 HHYHWWEGVAGF
+501 DAHYHWWQSVADF
-513 ISKITNTKTKQISW
+513 ISKITNTRSKQISW
-527 ILVLTI
+527 ILALTLI
-533 VPMLIA
+533 PMVVA
-539 YLIVPPADYLPAGKR
+539 YSIIPPADYLPSGKR

-568 VESAQEDLV
+568 VKSAREDLV
-577 DVIVA
+577 NVIKE

-590 DKQPKVNS
+590 TKQPKVKN

-609 FGVSAENPDEV
+609 LGVRAENTDEV
-620 DQLLNIINQ
+620 DELLKIVNSQILQN
-629 EVIKDLPDTFGF
+629 LPDTFGF
-641 TRRAS
+641 ARRAS

-657 NVDLQGPDFERI
+657 NVDLQGGDYEKL

-674 AAFGKIQQLIPA
+674 AAFGKISQLIPK
-686 AQVRPSPSL
+686 AQIRPSPSL
-695 EYGEPELRIKPNDRA
+695 EYGQPELQLKPNDRA
-710 LAEAGWN
+710 LAQAGWT
-717 RGQLAGIIRSLGNG
+717 RADLSGIVRSLGNG

-747 MRNDTWLTPEEFK
+747 LRNDKWLTPEEFAN
-760 DVPLYTA
+760 VPLYTG
-767 SDEILALGDLASIT
+767 SGEVLALGDLASIK
-781 RTAGPSQIARLER
+781 RTAGPSQIQRLER
-794 LRTLTLQVTLPDEVP
+794 LRTLTLQVTLPDDLA
-809 LESGMDILQKELT
+809 LEQGMNILQQELT

-831 NSVVN
+831 NSMIN

-841 ESLTIALKSLTTSF
+841 ESLTIALKSLTQSF
-855 LLAIIIL
+855 LLAIVIL

-877 LVIATIPM
+877 LVITTIPM
-885 ATVGGILAIR
+885 ATVGGVAAIR
-895 IMNLAV
+895 IMDLAV

-930 ARMAQKDGMSR
+930 ARMAVKDGMAIA
-941 DEAVK
+941 DAVK

-975 SGTELYRGL
+975 SGAELYRGL
-984 AAVIVGGMF
+984 AGVIVGGMF
-993 LSTLFTL
+993 LSTIFTL

-1011 NGKNLNKSND
+1011 KEQNLMEKID
-1021 DNGNDLNRIEINKVE
+1021 A
-1036 NLQYETQ
+1036 

>member
-1 VKLTQASLNN
+1 MQLTQASLNN
-11 RVAVAVGVLLVAI
+11 RVAVAVGVFLVAI

-37 VPNVERPAIGVNT
+37 SPNVERPAIGINT

-62 EIIEPQEK
+62 EILEQQEK

-84 ASSGGAGIVLEFS
+84 ASSGRAGIVLEFS
-97 SDMDM
+97 ADMDM

-108 VINRLNQVPTYPVDA
+108 VINRLNQVPSYPVDA
-123 TEPTINL
+123 TEPTVNL
-130 GAARFGG
+130 GASRFGG
-137 SPIAWFTFNLLEGN
+137 NPIAWFTFKLLADNEN
-151 NKDIATYQDFVN
+151 EIATYQDFIN
-163 DNIVPRIEQIKGV
+163 DNIVPKIEQIKGV
-176 TGVRSFGGRPYEL
+176 TKINVFGGRPHEL

-197 AATLGIDLTQFT
+197 AATLGIDLTQFA
-209 NLNSAFSNVSAGTK
+209 NMGSAFRNVSAGSK

-238 DASNLAEM
+238 DATDLADM

-260 VAEIKMQMQDKS
+260 VAEVKMQMQDKA
-272 GSITRNGIPAIM
+272 GSITRDGVPALM

-299 NQLKSTIKEMQLGLL
+299 EKLKSTVNDLSLGLL
-314 KDNGLSVKQVYD
+314 KDNGLSVKQTYD
-326 ETVYTKSSISMV
+326 ETVYTKASISMV
-338 QNNLLLGMFLAIAIL
+338 RNNLLLGMFLAIAIL
-353 WFFLKRAIPALIV
+353 WFFLKRAIPAFIV

-371 ISLLA
+371 VCLLA
-376 SFIAMDILGRSLN
+376 SFIAMEILGRSLN

-410 LENIIRQR
+410 LENIVRQR

-435 WAALLASTATTVA
+435 WSALLASTATTVA

-487 AAASKWIKDENFED
+487 AAASKWIKDDNFED
-501 HHYHWWEGVAGF
+501 HHYHWWESVSDF
-513 ISKITNTKTKQISW
+513 IAKITNSRKKQISW
-527 ILVLTI
+527 ILVLTL
-533 VPMLIA
+533 VPMLVA
-539 YLIVPPADYLPAGKR
+539 YLIVPPADYLPSGNR
-554 NQSFGFLLPQPGLS
+554 DDTFGFLLPQPGLS
-568 VESAQEDLV
+568 VEGGQED
-577 DVIVA
+577 VIEVIKA
-582 RMQPYVDG
+582 RMKPYVDG
-590 DKQPKVNS
+590 EKQPQVKD
-598 YFLGLFGQGAF
+598 YFLGLFGSFAF
-609 FGVSAENPDEV
+609 FGFNVNNPEDLDE
-620 DQLLNIINQ
+620 LLDIVNRDIL
-629 EVIKDLPDTFGF
+629 KDLPDTIGF
-641 TRRAS
+641 ARRIS

-657 NVDLQGPDFERI
+657 NVDLQGADFEKI

-674 AAFGKIQQLIPA
+674 AAFGKIQQLIPK

-695 EYGEPELRIKPNDRA
+695 EFGEPELRIKPNDRA
-710 LAEAGWN
+710 LAEAGWS
-717 RGQLAGIIRSLGNG
+717 RGQLSDVIRSLGNG

-747 MRNDTWLTPEEFK
+747 MRNDKWLTPEEFEE
-760 DVPLYTA
+760 VPLYT
-767 SDEILALGDLASIT
+767 SSGKILALGDLASVT

-794 LRTLTLQVTLPDEVP
+794 LRTLTLQVTLPDDLP
-809 LESGMDILQKELT
+809 LETGMEILQKELT
-822 PMLKEMMPE
+822 PMLTELMPD

-841 ESLTIALKSLTTSF
+841 ESLTIALKSLTNSF

-885 ATVGGILAIR
+885 ATVGGIIAIR
-895 IMNLAV
+895 LMDLAV

-930 ARMAQKDGMSR
+930 ARMAQADGMSR
-941 DEAVK
+941 DDAVK

-952 IRPILMSTLTSI
+952 IRPILMSTMTSV

-984 AAVIVGGMF
+984 AAVIVGGMIF
-993 LSTLFTL
+993 STLFTL

-1011 NGKNLNKSND
+1011 NNSINLEQHNA
-1021 DNGNDLNRIEINKVE
+1021 
-1036 NLQYETQ
+1036 

>member
-1 VKLTQASLNN
+1 MQLTQASLKN
-11 RVAVAVGVLLVAI
+11 RVAVAVAVLLVAI
-24 FGYISLTKLPVQL
+24 FGYISLMKLPIQL
-37 VPNVERPAIGVNT
+37 APNVERPAIGIDT
-50 SWRGAA
+50 AWRGAA

-62 EIIEPQEK
+62 EILEPQEK

-84 ASSGGAGIVLEFS
+84 ASSGSGSVVLEFS

-108 VINRLNQVPTYPVDA
+108 VINRLNQVPAYPVDA
-123 TEPTINL
+123 TEPTVNL
-130 GAARFGG
+130 GASRFGG
-137 SPIAWFTFNLLEGN
+137 NPIAWFSFNLLPEN
-151 NKDIATYQDFVN
+151 KKDIATYQDFIN
-163 DNIVPRIEQIKGV
+163 DNIVPKIEQIKGV
-176 TGVRSFGGRPYEL
+176 TAVRSFGGRPYEL

-197 AATLGIDLTQFT
+197 AATLGLDLTTFA
-209 NLNSAFSNVSAGTK
+209 NLNDSFRNVSAGTK

-238 DASNLAEM
+238 KPSDLADM

-260 VAEIKMQMQDKS
+260 VADIKMQMQDVS
-272 GSITRNGIPAIM
+272 GSITQNGESAIVM
-284 LNVIP
+284 NVIP
-289 EAGVNILDVM
+289 EAGVNVLDVM
-299 NQLKSTIKEMQLGLL
+299 DKLKATIKDVESGLL
-314 KDNGLSVKQVYD
+314 KDNGLGVEQLYD
-326 ETVYTKSSISMV
+326 ETIYTKSSISMV
-338 QNNLLLGMFLAIAIL
+338 RNNLLLGMFLAIAIL
-353 WFFLKRAIPALIV
+353 WFFLKKPIPAFIV

-487 AAASKWIKDENFED
+487 AAASKWIKDDNFED
-501 HHYHWWEGVAGF
+501 QHYHWWEGVANF
-513 ISKITNTKTKQISW
+513 ISKITNTKKKQMTW
-527 ILVLTI
+527 ILSLTI

-539 YLIVPPADYLPAGKR
+539 YLLVPPADYLPAGKR

-568 VESAQEDLV
+568 VKSAREDLV
-577 DVIVA
+577 DVIKE
-582 RMQPYVDG
+582 RLQPYVDG
-590 DKQPKVNS
+590 TKKPQVKN

-609 FGVSAENPDEV
+609 LGVRAVNTDEV
-620 DQLLNIINQ
+620 DQLLQIVNT
-629 EVIKDLPDTFGF
+629 EVLQDLPDTFGF
-641 TRRAS
+641 ARRAS

-657 NVDLQGPDFERI
+657 NVDLQGGDFEKL

-674 AAFGKIQQLIPA
+674 AAFGKIQQLIPK

-695 EYGEPELRIKPNDRA
+695 EYGEPELRLKPKDRE
-710 LAEAGWN
+710 LAEAGWT
-717 RGQLAGIIRSLGNG
+717 RSQLSGIVRSLGNG

-747 MRNDTWLTPEEFK
+747 LRNDEWLTPEEFK
-760 DVPLYTA
+760 NVPLYTA
-767 SDEILALGDLASIT
+767 SNEILALGDLAEIT
-781 RTAGPSQIARLER
+781 RTAGPSSISRLDR

-809 LESGMDILQKELT
+809 LEAGMILLKKELS
-822 PMLKEMMPE
+822 PMLKNMMPA
-831 NSVVN
+831 NSMIN

-841 ESLTIALKSLTTSF
+841 ESLTVALKSLTSSF
-855 LLAIIIL
+855 LLAIVIL

-877 LVIATIPM
+877 LVITTIPM

-895 IMNLAV
+895 IMGITV

-930 ARMAQKDGMSR
+930 ARMAVADGMGLN
-941 DEAVK
+941 EAVK

-1000 ILLPSLLKLFS
+1000 ILLPSLLKFFS
-1011 NGKNLNKSND
+1011 KDSTP
-1021 DNGNDLNRIEINKVE
+1021 VE
-1036 NLQYETQ
+1036 LQNV

>member
-1 VKLTQASLNN
+1 MKLTQASLKN

-24 FGYISLTKLPVQL
+24 FGYLSLTKLPIQL
-37 VPNVERPAIGVNT
+37 APNVERPAIGIDT
-50 SWRGAA
+50 AWRGAA

-62 EIIEPQEK
+62 EILEPQEK

-75 PGLTQMSST
+75 PGLTQMSSS
-84 ASSGGAGIVLEFS
+84 ASPGSAGIVLEFS
-97 SDMDM
+97 ADMDM

-108 VINRLNQVPTYPVDA
+108 VINRLNQVPAYPVDA
-123 TEPTINL
+123 TEPMINL
-130 GAARFGG
+130 GASRFGG
-137 SPIAWFTFNLLEGN
+137 SPIAWFSFNLLEGN
-151 NKDIATYQDFVN
+151 HKDIATYQDFID

-176 TGVRSFGGRPYEL
+176 TSVGSFGGRPHEL

-197 AATLGIDLTQFT
+197 AATLGIDLTQFS
-209 NLNSAFSNVSAGTK
+209 NLSNSFRNVSAGSK

-238 DASNLAEM
+238 DASDLADM

-260 VAEIKMQMQDKS
+260 IAEIKMQMQDIA
-272 GSITRNGIPAIM
+272 GSITQSGIPAIM
-284 LNVIP
+284 MNVIP
-289 EAGVNILDVM
+289 EAGVNVLDVM
-299 NQLKSTIKEMQLGLL
+299 TQLKATVKNLEQGLL
-314 KDNGLSVKQVYD
+314 KDNGLGVAQVYD
-326 ETVYTKSSISMV
+326 ETIYTKSSINMV
-338 QNNLLLGMFLAIAIL
+338 KNNLLLGMFLAIAIL

-371 ISLLA
+371 ICLLA
-376 SFIAMDILGRSLN
+376 SFIAMNILGRSLN

-429 IGTTQV
+429 VGTTQV
-435 WAALLASTATTVA
+435 WAALMASTATTVA
-448 IFLPIIFLKDESG
+448 IFVPIIFLKDESG

-487 AAASKWIKDENFED
+487 AAASKWIKDDKFED
-501 HHYHWWEGVAGF
+501 HHYHWWEGVANF
-513 ISKITNTKTKQISW
+513 ISKITNNRKKQISW
-527 ILVLTI
+527 ILSLTI
-533 VPMLIA
+533 IPLLIA
-539 YLIVPPADYLPAGKR
+539 YLIIPPADYLPAGKR
-554 NQSFGFLLPQPGLS
+554 NQSFGFLIPQPGLS
-568 VESAQEDLV
+568 VQSANEDLV
-577 DVIVA
+577 NVIKA
-582 RMQPYVDG
+582 RLQPYLDG
-590 DKQPKVNS
+590 DKQPQIKN

-609 FGVSAENPDEV
+609 IGIRAVNNDEV
-620 DQLLNIINQ
+620 DRLIQIVNS
-629 EVIKDLPDTFGF
+629 EVLKGLPDTFGSL
-641 TRRAS
+641 RRAS
-646 IFRGIGGARQI
+646 VFRGIGGARQI
-657 NVDLQGPDFERI
+657 NVDLQGGNFEKI

-674 AAFGKIQQLIPA
+674 AAMGKISELLPS

-717 RGQLAGIIRSLGNG
+717 RGQLSDIIRALGNG

-736 YFNGTRRYNVI
+736 YFNGTRRFNVI
-747 MRNDTWLTPEEFK
+747 FRNDQWHTPEEFRAI
-760 DVPLYTA
+760 PLYTA
-767 SDEILALGDLASIT
+767 SGEILALGDLASIT
-781 RTAGPSQIARLER
+781 RTAGPSQISRLDSI
-794 LRTLTLQVTLPDEVP
+794 RTLTLQVLLPDEVA
-809 LESGMDILQKELT
+809 LETAMNLLQQELT
-822 PMLKEMMPE
+822 PMLKSMMPE
-831 NSVVN
+831 NSMIN

-841 ESLTIALKSLTTSF
+841 ESLTIALKSLTNSF

-862 YLLISAMFQSFKDSL
+862 YLLISAMFQSFKDSM

-895 IMNLAV
+895 LMDMAV

-930 ARMAQKDGMSR
+930 ARMAQADGMSR
-941 DEAVK
+941 DDAVK

-1011 NGKNLNKSND
+1011 SDKDFRLKIE
-1021 DNGNDLNRIEINKVE
+1021 DNINPENQLETDKVKA
-1036 NLQYETQ
+1036 

>member
-1 VKLTQASLNN
+1 
-11 RVAVAVGVLLVAI
+11 
-24 FGYISLTKLPVQL
+24 
-37 VPNVERPAIGVNT
+37 
-50 SWRGAA
+50 
-56 PEEIES
+56 
-62 EIIEPQEK
+62 
-70 VFQGL
+70 
-75 PGLTQMSST
+75 MSSS
-84 ASSGGAGIVLEFS
+84 ASSGSSNITLEFS

-108 VINRLNQVPTYPVDA
+108 VINRLNQVPSYPVDA
-123 TEPTINL
+123 TEPRVNL
-130 GAARFGG
+130 GASRFGG
-137 SPIAWFTFNLLEGN
+137 NPIAWYSFKFREGID
-151 NKDIATYQDFVN
+151 KDIATYQDFIN
-163 DNIVPRIEQIKGV
+163 DNIVPRVEQIKGV
-176 TGVRSFGGRPYEL
+176 TAVSSFGGRPYEL

-197 AATLGIDLTQFT
+197 AATLGIDLTQFA
-209 NLNSAFSNVSAGTK
+209 NLSDSFRNVSAGSK

-238 DASNLAEM
+238 DASDLMDM
-246 ILQWRDGKPIYLRD
+246 ILQWRDGKPIYLKD
-260 VAEIKMQMQDKS
+260 VADVKMQMQDVT
-272 GSITRNGIPAIM
+272 GSITQNGESALV

-289 EAGVNILDVM
+289 EAGVNVLDVM
-299 NQLKSTIKEMQLGLL
+299 TELKATMKELEDGLL
-314 KDNGLSVKQVYD
+314 KDNGLVLRQLYD

-338 QNNLLLGMFLAIAIL
+338 RNNLLLGMFLAVVVL
-353 WFFLKRAIPALIV
+353 WYFLKRTIPALIV
-366 AIAIP
+366 ALAIP
-371 ISLLA
+371 ICLLA
-376 SFIAMDILGRSLN
+376 SFIAMEVLGRSLN

-435 WAALLASTATTVA
+435 WAALMASTATTVA

-471 SVSIVVSLI
+471 SVSIIVSLI

-487 AAASKWIKDENFED
+487 AAAAKWIKDDNFED
-501 HHYHWWEGVAGF
+501 HHYHWWEGVSNF
-513 ISKITNTKTKQISW
+513 ISRITNTRRKQISW
-527 ILVLTI
+527 ILTLTI
-533 VPMLIA
+533 IPMLIA
-539 YLIVPPADYLPAGKR
+539 WLIIPPADYLPAGKR
-554 NQSFGFLLPQPGLS
+554 TQSFGFLLPQPGLS
-568 VESAQEDLV
+568 AASAKEDLV
-577 DVIVA
+577 EVIKE

-590 DKQPKVNS
+590 DKQPRVKN

-609 FGVSAENPDEV
+609 FGVQAENSDEV
-620 DQLLNIINQ
+620 DELLGIVNSQILTN
-629 EVIKDLPDTFGF
+629 LPDTFGF
-641 TRRAS
+641 ARRAS
-646 IFRGIGGARQI
+646 VFRGVGGARQI
-657 NVDLQGPDFERI
+657 NVDLQGGDFEK
-669 LDVGK
+669 LLEVGK
-674 AAFGKIQQLIPA
+674 AAFAKIREIIPK

-695 EYGEPELRIKPNDRA
+695 EYGEPELRLKPNDRA
-710 LAEAGWN
+710 LAEAGWS
-717 RGQLAGIIRSLGNG
+717 RGQLSGVIRSLGNG

-736 YFNGTRRYNVI
+736 YFNGTRRFNVI
-747 MRNDTWLTPEEFK
+747 LRSDAWITPEELQN
-760 DVPLYTA
+760 VPLYTA
-767 SDEILALGDLASIT
+767 SNEILALGDLAEIT
-781 RTAGPSQIARLER
+781 RTAGPSQINRLDR
-794 LRTLTLQVTLPDEVP
+794 LRTLTLRVTLPDSVA
-809 LESGMDILQKELT
+809 LEEGMNMLEKELT
-822 PMLKEMMPE
+822 PMLKSMLPADSMI
-831 NSVVN
+831 N

-841 ESLTIALKSLTTSF
+841 ESLTIALKSLTNSF

-877 LVIATIPM
+877 LVITTIPM
-885 ATVGGILAIR
+885 ATVGGILGIR
-895 IMNLAV
+895 IMDMAV

-930 ARMAQKDGMSR
+930 ARKAQADGMSR

-1011 NGKNLNKSND
+1011 NEVAAETNLTTKDLTDMELKN
-1021 DNGNDLNRIEINKVE
+1021 V
-1036 NLQYETQ
+1036 

>member
-1 VKLTQASLNN
+1 MKLTQASLQN
-11 RVAVAVGVLLVAI
+11 RVAVAVAVLLIAI
-24 FGYISLTKLPVQL
+24 FGYISLTKLPIQL
-37 VPNVERPAIGVNT
+37 APNVERPAIGIT
-50 SWRGAA
+50 TAWRGAA
-56 PEEIES
+56 PQEVES
-62 EIIEPQEK
+62 EILEPQEK
-70 VFQGL
+70 AFQGL
-75 PGLTQMSST
+75 PGLTQMASS
-84 ASSGGAGIVLEFS
+84 ASSGSGSITLEFVA
-97 SDMDM
+97 DMDM

-108 VINRLNQVPTYPVDA
+108 VINRLNQVPAYPVDA
-123 TEPTINL
+123 TEPTVNL
-130 GAARFGG
+130 GAKRFGG
-137 SPIAWFTFNLLEGN
+137 NPIAWFSFTPLAN
-151 NKDIATYQDFVN
+151 NSKDIATYQDFIA
-163 DNIVPRIEQIKGV
+163 DNVVPKVEQINGV
-176 TGVRSFGGRPYEL
+176 TAVNAFGGRPYEL

-197 AATLGIDLTQFT
+197 AATLGVDLTSFS
-209 NLNSAFSNVSAGTK
+209 NLNGAFRNVSAGTK

-238 DASNLAEM
+238 KPGNLANM

-260 VAEIKMQMQDKS
+260 VAEIKMQMMDVM
-272 GSITRNGIPAIM
+272 GSITQNGSSALVM
-284 LNVIP
+284 NVIP
-289 EAGVNILDVM
+289 ESGVNVLDVM
-299 NQLKSTIKEMQLGLL
+299 TKLKATVAKLKGGIL
-314 KDNGLSVKQVYD
+314 KDNGLKIEQLYD
-326 ETVYTKSSISMV
+326 ETIYTKASISMV
-338 QNNLLLGMFLAIAIL
+338 QNNLLLGMFLAIAVL

-366 AIAIP
+366 ALAIP
-371 ISLLA
+371 ICLLA
-376 SFIAMDILGRSLN
+376 SFIAMDIIGRSLN

-471 SVSIVVSLI
+471 SVSIIVSLI

-487 AAASKWIKDENFED
+487 AAASRWIKDDKFND
-501 HHYHWWEGVAGF
+501 AHYHWWEGVANF
-513 ISKITNTKTKQISW
+513 ISTITNSKKKQISW
-527 ILVLTI
+527 VLILTI
-533 VPMLIA
+533 VPMFVA
-539 YLIVPPADYLPAGKR
+539 YSIIPPADYLPSGKR

-568 VESAQEDLV
+568 VQSAREDLV
-577 DVIVA
+577 DVIKE

-590 DKQPKVNS
+590 TKQPKVKN

-609 FGVSAENPDEV
+609 LGVRAENTDEV
-620 DQLLNIINQ
+620 DQLLKIVNT
-629 EVIKDLPDTFGF
+629 EVLQNLPDTFGF
-641 TRRAS
+641 ARRAS

-657 NVDLQGPDFERI
+657 NVDLQGGDYEKL

-674 AAFGKIQQLIPA
+674 AAFGKISQLIPK
-686 AQVRPSPSL
+686 AQIRPSPSL
-695 EYGEPELRIKPNDRA
+695 EYGQPELQLKPNDRA
-710 LAEAGWN
+710 LAEAGWT
-717 RGQLAGIIRSLGNG
+717 RSQLSSIVRSLGNG

-736 YFNGTRRYNVI
+736 YFNGSRRYNVI
-747 MRNDTWLTPEEFK
+747 LRNDKWLTPEDFAN
-760 DVPLYTA
+760 VPLYTA
-767 SDEILALGDLASIT
+767 SGEILALGDLATIK
-781 RTAGPSQIARLER
+781 RTAGPSQIQRLER
-794 LRTLTLQVTLPDEVP
+794 LRTLTLQVTLPDDVA
-809 LESGMDILQKELT
+809 LEQGMNILQKELT

-831 NSVVN
+831 NSMIN

-841 ESLTIALKSLTTSF
+841 ESLTIALKSLTQSF
-855 LLAIIIL
+855 LLAIVIL

-877 LVIATIPM
+877 LVITTIPM
-885 ATVGGILAIR
+885 ATVGGVAAIR
-895 IMNLAV
+895 IMDLAV

-930 ARMAQKDGMSR
+930 ARMAMKDGLAVA
-941 DEAVK
+941 DAVK

-984 AAVIVGGMF
+984 AGVIVGGMF
-993 LSTLFTL
+993 LSTIFTL

-1011 NGKNLNKSND
+1011 KEQNLMEKID
-1021 DNGNDLNRIEINKVE
+1021 A
-1036 NLQYETQ
+1036 

>member
-1 VKLTQASLNN
+1 MNLFIIILAVQLTQASLKN
-11 RVAVAVGVLLVAI
+11 RVAVAVAVLLVAI
-24 FGYISLTKLPVQL
+24 FGYISLMKLPIQL
-37 VPNVERPAIGVNT
+37 APNVERPAIGINT

-56 PEEIES
+56 PEEVES
-62 EIIEPQEK
+62 EILEPQEK

-75 PGLTQMSST
+75 PGLTQLASS
-84 ASSGGAGIVLEFS
+84 ASSGSASITLEFAA
-97 SDMDM
+97 DMDM

-108 VINRLNQVPTYPVDA
+108 VINRLNQVPAYPVDA
-123 TEPTINL
+123 TEPRINL
-130 GAARFGG
+130 GASRFGG
-137 SPIAWFTFNLLEGN
+137 NPIAWFSFKLLPGN
-151 NKDIATYQDFVN
+151 NKNIATYQDFIN

-176 TGVRSFGGRPYEL
+176 TAVSSFGGRPYEL

-197 AATLGIDLTQFT
+197 AATLGIDLTQFA
-209 NLNSAFSNVSAGTK
+209 NLNDSFRNVSAGTK

-238 DASNLAEM
+238 DASDLADM

-260 VAEIKMQMQDKS
+260 VAEIKMQMQDVS
-272 GSITRNGIPAIM
+272 GSITQSGESAIVM
-284 LNVIP
+284 NVIP
-289 EAGVNILDVM
+289 EAGVNVLDVM
-299 NQLKSTIKEMQLGLL
+299 KQLKTTVKDLQKGLL
-314 KDNGLSVKQVYD
+314 HDNGLSVEQLYD
-326 ETVYTKSSISMV
+326 ESIYTKSSITMV
-338 QNNLLLGMFLAIAIL
+338 QNNLLLGMFLAIAVL
-353 WFFLKRAIPALIV
+353 WFFLKRVIPALIV
-366 AIAIP
+366 ALAIP
-371 ISLLA
+371 ICLLA
-376 SFIAMDILGRSLN
+376 SFIAMEILGRSLN

-410 LENIIRQR
+410 LENIVRQR

-429 IGTTQV
+429 LGTTQV

-487 AAASKWIKDENFED
+487 AAASKWIKDDNFED
-501 HHYHWWEGVAGF
+501 QHYHWWESVADF
-513 ISKITNTKTKQISW
+513 IARITHSKFKQSSW
-527 ILVLTI
+527 IITLTI
-533 VPMLIA
+533 IPMLMA
-539 YLIVPPADYLPAGKR
+539 WLIVPPADYLPAGKR

-568 VESAQEDLV
+568 VKSAQEDLV
-577 DVIVA
+577 NVI
-582 RMQPYVDG
+582 RERLQPYVDG
-590 DKQPKVNS
+590 TKQPKVKN

-609 FGVSAENPDEV
+609 LGVRAENSEEV
-620 DQLLNIINQ
+620 DELLAIVNGQVLQN
-629 EVIKDLPDTFGF
+629 LPDTFGF
-641 TRRAS
+641 ARRAS

-657 NVDLQGPDFERI
+657 NVDLQGGDFEK
-669 LDVGK
+669 LLEVGK
-674 AAFGKIQQLIPA
+674 AAFGKIQQLLPG

-695 EYGEPELRIKPNDRA
+695 EYGEPELRLKPNDRA
-710 LAEAGWN
+710 LAEAGWT
-717 RGQLAGIIRSLGNG
+717 RSQLSGIIRSLGNG

-736 YFNGTRRYNVI
+736 YFNGHRRYNVI
-747 MRNDTWLTPEEFK
+747 LRNDKWLTPEEFRN
-760 DVPLYTA
+760 VPLFTA
-767 SDEILALGDLASIT
+767 SGEIMALGDLAQIS
-781 RTAGPSQIARLER
+781 RTAGPSQISRLDR
-794 LRTLTLQVTLPDEVP
+794 LRTLTLQVTLPDEIA
-809 LESGMDILQKELT
+809 LEQGMQTLQKELS
-822 PMLKEMMPE
+822 PMLKDMMPE

-841 ESLTIALKSLTTSF
+841 ESLTIALKSLTNSF
-855 LLAIIIL
+855 LLAIVIL

-877 LVIATIPM
+877 LVITTIPM
-885 ATVGGILAIR
+885 ATVGGVIAIR
-895 IMNLAV
+895 LMDMAV

-930 ARMAQKDGMSR
+930 ARMAMADGMNL

-1011 NGKNLNKSND
+1011 SDSKNL
-1021 DNGNDLNRIEINKVE
+1021 DLQNV
-1036 NLQYETQ
+1036 

>member
-1 VKLTQASLNN
+1 MKLTQASLNN

-24 FGYISLTKLPVQL
+24 FGFISLTKLPIQL
-37 VPNVERPAIGVNT
+37 APNVERPAIGVNT

-62 EIIEPQEK
+62 EILEPQEK

-84 ASSGGAGIVLEFS
+84 ASPGRAAIVLEFS
-97 SDMDM
+97 TDMDM

-123 TEPTINL
+123 TEPTVNL

-137 SPIAWFTFNLLEGN
+137 NPIAWFTFKLLAGN
-151 NKDIATYQDFVN
+151 NTDIATYQDFIN
-163 DNIVPRIEQIKGV
+163 DNVVPKIEQIKGV
-176 TGVRSFGGRPYEL
+176 TKINVFGGRPYEL

-197 AATLGIDLTQFT
+197 AATLGIDLTSFS
-209 NLNSAFSNVSAGTK
+209 NLGDSFRNVSAGSK

-238 DASNLAEM
+238 NPDDLADM
-246 ILQWRDGKPIYLRD
+246 ILQWRDGQPIYLRD
-260 VAEIKMQMQDKS
+260 VADIKMQMQDKT
-272 GSITRNGIPAIM
+272 GSITRDGIPAIM

-299 NQLKSTIKEMQLGLL
+299 DELKSTVKELDLGLL
-314 KDNGLSVKQVYD
+314 KDNGLSMKQTYD

-338 QNNLLLGMFLAIAIL
+338 RNNLLLGMFLAIGIL
-353 WFFLKRAIPALIV
+353 WFFLKRAIPAFIV

-371 ISLLA
+371 ICLLA
-376 SFIAMDILGRSLN
+376 SFIAMEILGRSLN

-461 QLFADLAVTI
+461 QIFADLAVTI

-487 AAASKWIKDENFED
+487 AAASKWIKEDNFVD
-501 HHYHWWEGVAGF
+501 HHYHWWEGIADF
-513 ISKITNTKTKQISW
+513 IAHITNTRKKQISW
-527 ILVLTI
+527 ILALTM
-533 VPMLIA
+533 VPMLVA
-539 YLIVPPADYLPAGKR
+539 YLILPPADYLPSGKR
-554 NQSFGFLLPQPGLS
+554 NDTFGFLLPQPGLS
-568 VESAQEDLV
+568 VKAGKEDLIE
-577 DVIVA
+577 VIQD

-590 DKQPKVNS
+590 DKLPKVKD
-598 YFLGLFGQGAF
+598 YFLGLFGSFAF
-609 FGVSAENPDEV
+609 FGFNAEHSADV
-620 DQLLNIINQ
+620 DRLLEIVNTEIL
-629 EVIKDLPDTFGF
+629 KDLPDTFGSAS
-641 TRRAS
+641 RRS

-657 NVDLQGPDFERI
+657 NVDLQGADFEKI

-674 AAFGKIQQLIPA
+674 AAFGKIQQLIPKA
-686 AQVRPSPSL
+686 RIRPSPSL
-695 EYGEPELRIKPNDRA
+695 VFGEPELSIKPDDRA
-710 LAEAGWN
+710 LAEAGWS

-747 MRNDTWLTPEEFK
+747 MRNDKWLTPEEFK

-767 SDEILALGDLASIT
+767 SGEIVALGDLASIT
-781 RTAGPSQIARLER
+781 RTAGPSQIARLDR
-794 LRTLTLQVTLPDEVP
+794 LRTLTLQVNLPDEVP
-809 LESGMDILQKELT
+809 LESAMQTLQAELT

-841 ESLTIALKSLTTSF
+841 ESLTIALKSLTQSF

-862 YLLISAMFQSFKDSL
+862 YLLISAMFQSFKYSL
-877 LVIATIPM
+877 LVITTIPM
-885 ATVGGILAIR
+885 ATVGGVIAIR
-895 IMNLAV
+895 LMDMAV

-930 ARMAQKDGMSR
+930 ARMAMADGMSVN
-941 DEAVK
+941 DAVK

-964 FGMLPLLLIPG
+964 FGMMPLLLIPG

-1011 NGKNLNKSND
+1011 NND
-1021 DNGNDLNRIEINKVE
+1021 STNMELE
-1036 NLQYETQ
+1036 NV

>member
-1 VKLTQASLNN
+1 MKLTQASLKN
-11 RVAVAVGVLLVAI
+11 RVAVAVAVLLVAI
-24 FGYISLTKLPVQL
+24 FGYLSLTKLPIQL
-37 VPNVERPAIGVNT
+37 APNVERPAIGINT

-62 EIIEPQEK
+62 EILEPQEK

-84 ASSGGAGIVLEFS
+84 ASSGRAGIVLEFS
-97 SDMDM
+97 ADMDM

-123 TEPTINL
+123 TEPTVNL

-137 SPIAWFTFNLLEGN
+137 SPIGWFTFKLLPGN
-151 NKDIATYQDFVN
+151 NTDIATYQDFIN
-163 DNIVPRIEQIKGV
+163 DNIVPKIEQIKGV
-176 TGVRSFGGRPYEL
+176 TKINVFGGRPYEL

-197 AATLGIDLTQFT
+197 AATLGIDLTQFA
-209 NLNSAFSNVSAGTK
+209 NLGNSFRNVSAGSK

-238 DASNLAEM
+238 NPDDLADM
-246 ILQWRDGKPIYLRD
+246 ILQWRDGQPIYLRD
-260 VAEIKMQMQDKS
+260 VADIKMQMRDMT
-272 GSITRNGIPAIM
+272 GSITRDGIPTVM
-284 LNVIP
+284 MNVIP
-289 EAGVNILDVM
+289 ESGVNILDVM
-299 NQLKSTIKEMQLGLL
+299 NQLKSTVNELNLGLL
-314 KDNGLSVKQVYD
+314 KDNGLSVKQTYD

-338 QNNLLLGMFLAIAIL
+338 RNNLLLGMFLAIAIL

-366 AIAIP
+366 ALAIP
-371 ISLLA
+371 ICLLA
-376 SFIAMDILGRSLN
+376 SFIAMEIFGRSLN

-418 EKGLKATAASL
+418 EKGLKATVASL
-429 IGTTQV
+429 IGTSQV

-487 AAASKWIKDENFED
+487 AAASKWIKDDNFVD
-501 HHYHWWEGVAGF
+501 HHYHWWEGVSDF
-513 ISKITNTKTKQISW
+513 IGTITNTRKKQISW
-527 ILVLTI
+527 ILVLTL
-533 VPMLIA
+533 VPTLVA
-539 YLIVPPADYLPAGKR
+539 YLIVPPADYLPSGKR
-554 NQSFGFLLPQPGLS
+554 DDTFGFLLPQPGLS
-568 VESAQEDLV
+568 VEAGKEDLIE
-577 DVIVA
+577 VIKE

-590 DKQPKVNS
+590 EKLPKVKD
-598 YFLGLFGQGAF
+598 YFLGLFGSFAF
-609 FGVSAENPDEV
+609 FGFNAENSADLDRLIEIV
-620 DQLLNIINQ
+620 NAEILI
-629 EVIKDLPDTFGF
+629 DLPDTFGSA
-641 TRRAS
+641 RRIS

-657 NVDLQGPDFERI
+657 NVDLQGPDFEKI

-674 AAFGKIQQLIPA
+674 AAFGKIQQLIPK
-686 AQVRPSPSL
+686 AQIRPSPSL
-695 EYGEPELRIKPNDRA
+695 EFGEPELRIKPNDRA

-717 RGQLAGIIRSLGNG
+717 RGQLSGIVRSLGNG

-747 MRNDTWLTPEEFK
+747 MRSDAWLTPEELQ

-767 SDEILALGDLASIT
+767 SKEMLALGDLAEIT
-781 RTAGPSQIARLER
+781 RTAGPSQIQRLDR
-794 LRTLTLQVTLPDEVP
+794 LRTLTLQVSLPDEVA
-809 LESGMDILQKELT
+809 LEAGMNILQQELT
-822 PMLKEMMPE
+822 PMLTEMMPE

-841 ESLTIALKSLTTSF
+841 ESLTIALKSLTNSF

-862 YLLISAMFQSFKDSL
+862 YLLISAMFQSFKDSI

-895 IMNLAV
+895 IMDLAV

-984 AAVIVGGMF
+984 AAVIVGGML

-1011 NGKNLNKSND
+1011 SDADFKTETDKM
-1021 DNGNDLNRIEINKVE
+1021 E
-1036 NLQYETQ
+1036 NPEYETH

>member
-1 VKLTQASLNN
+1 MQLTKSSLKN

-24 FGYISLTKLPVQL
+24 FGYISLTKLPIQL
-37 VPNVERPAIGVNT
+37 APNVERPAIGINT
-50 SWRGAA
+50 AWRGAA

-62 EIIEPQEK
+62 EILEPQEK

-84 ASSGGAGIVLEFS
+84 ASSGRAAIVLEFS
-97 SDMDM
+97 ADMDM

-108 VINRLNQVPTYPVDA
+108 VINRLNQVPAYPVDA
-123 TEPTINL
+123 TEPRVNL
-130 GAARFGG
+130 GASRFGG
-137 SPIAWFTFNLLEGN
+137 NPIAWFSFNLLPGN
-151 NKDIATYQDFVN
+151 NRDIATYQDFIN
-163 DNIVPRIEQIKGV
+163 DNLVPRIEQIKGV
-176 TGVRSFGGRPYEL
+176 TAVSSFGGRPFEL

-197 AATLGIDLTQFT
+197 AATLGIDLTQFA
-209 NLNSAFSNVSAGTK
+209 NLSGAFRNVSAGTK

-238 DASNLAEM
+238 DASDLSDM

-260 VAEIKMQMQDKS
+260 VADIKMQMQDVS
-272 GSITRNGIPAIM
+272 GSITQSGKAALVMNI
-284 LNVIP
+284 IP
-289 EAGVNILDVM
+289 EAGVNVLDVM
-299 NQLKSTIKEMQLGLL
+299 EQLKATVKDLKHGLL
-314 KDNGLSVKQVYD
+314 KDNGLGVEQLYD
-326 ETVYTKSSISMV
+326 ETIYTKSSISMV
-338 QNNLLLGMFLAIAIL
+338 RNNLLLGMFLAIVIL

-371 ISLLA
+371 ICLLA
-376 SFIAMDILGRSLN
+376 SFIAMEIFGRSLN

-487 AAASKWIKDENFED
+487 AAASKWIKDDNFED
-501 HHYHWWEGVAGF
+501 QHYHWWEGVAGF
-513 ISKITNTKTKQISW
+513 ISKITNNKSKQISW
-527 ILVLTI
+527 ILALTI
-533 VPMLIA
+533 VPILVA
-539 YLIVPPADYLPAGKR
+539 YLAIPPADYLPTGKR
-554 NQSFGFLLPQPGLS
+554 SQVFGMIRPQPGLS
-568 VESAQEDLV
+568 VISAQQDLV
-577 DVIVA
+577 EIVKE
-582 RMQPYVDG
+582 RLQPYVDG
-590 DKQPKVNS
+590 DKQPKVKN
-598 YFLGLFGQGAF
+598 YFLGMFGSRAF
-609 FGVSAENPDEV
+609 LGVRAENTKDV
-620 DQLLNIINQ
+620 DDLLKIINKD
-629 EVIKDLPDTFGF
+629 ILTDLPDTKGF
-641 TRRAS
+641 AMRRPV
-646 IFRGIGGARQI
+646 FRGMGGARQI
-657 NVDLQGPDFERI
+657 NVDLQGGDFEK
-669 LDVGK
+669 LLEVGK
-674 AAFGKIQQLIPA
+674 SAEAKIYQLIPNA
-686 AQVRPSPSL
+686 KVSPSPSL
-695 EYGEPELRIKPNDRA
+695 EYGEPELHIKPNDRA

-717 RGQLAGIIRSLGNG
+717 RGDLSGIVRSLGNG

-747 MRNDTWLTPEEFK
+747 MRNDKWLTPEEFK
-760 DVPLYTA
+760 DVPLYTT
-767 SDEILALGDLASIT
+767 SGEIMALGDLASIT
-781 RTAGPSQIARLER
+781 RTAGPSQIARLDR
-794 LRTLTLQVTLPDEVP
+794 LRTLTLQVTLPDEIP
-809 LESGMDILQKELT
+809 LEAGMDILQKELT
-822 PMLKEMMPE
+822 PMLAEMMPE
-831 NSVVN
+831 NSVIN

-841 ESLTIALKSLTTSF
+841 ESLTIALKSLTNSF

-877 LVIATIPM
+877 LVITTIPM

-895 IMNLAV
+895 LMDLAV

-930 ARMAQKDGMSR
+930 ARMAQADGMSR
-941 DEAVK
+941 DDAVK

-952 IRPILMSTLTSI
+952 IRPILMSTLTSV

-1011 NGKNLNKSND
+1011 SNSTNNSTNMELKN
-1021 DNGNDLNRIEINKVE
+1021 V
-1036 NLQYETQ
+1036 